1 MAEIDGGALAFK
13 SVLDNEQMNSAVEET
28 LRRVQGLSEATV
40 GGGRQMDKA
49 FQQTADG
56 IRAALSQIGAACE
69 MHETEL
75 AKLEALYEKLGNE
88 AGVALMAG
96 RDEEYRAIENTR
108 AGIRGEIAVRKQAL
122 DEARNLSNELERE
135 AAKREESTR
144 QVEKSAEA
152 HQSLRTRI
160 RELREEMALYREAH
174 GDQTQ
179 EYRNMS
185 AELGRLQDIQGDIAA
200 QGRVFAN
207 DEAKF
212 QGIIQGLSGLSG
224 AFSAATGAVSL
235 FAGENEN
242 LQKVM
247 TKVQS
252 VMAIAMGLQSLA
264 QTLNKDS
271 AFQLVTLNGL
281 KEWWAGIVAKATAA
295 ETAETAAIVANT
307 AAQQAQSVATAQNTA
322 VQGANTVATGGQ
334 AVAATAGAV
343 ANFTLAGAF
352 RAVGA
357 AIMSIPGLG
366 WLIAAVAALG
376 VGISYFSNKA
386 KEAKEAQSKLVEQH
400 YKTIG
405 SINELSEKWKRLGSD
420 LEGKKKLIKENQK
433 AFEDYGVVVRDVADA
448 ENLLVRNKT
457 EFVNAQIA
465 KAQSLALLQ
474 SDQYQDAMKK
484 SLKAQLAL
492 QDATKEW
499 NETVGK
505 RTGRKAST
513 MEDFK
518 YNAKDGKINRYTAP
532 NASLDMLKAM
542 KDAKEAEFEMQKIYG
557 ISEEFKKKH
566 DKAMD
571 SLNRAAIEKNKHT
584 VAGRKA
590 LLEQELEDLKTQRG
604 QLVATDTK
612 AIAEYDKR
620 IKAKQAQIDK
630 LEPKSSTFSTSST
643 SSKSDK
649 DPFVEQLEKRK
660 AEYER
665 YKKWVNSSNEDIQ
678 KAASTE
684 FATLLKG
691 GSSYKKF
698 LENLQSK
705 ISLEP
710 QNNQTVKQLSA
721 IRNELAEL
729 SKVTVLDAF
738 NESLQKEL
746 DGADSVLK
754 RLDII
759 AQKRNELANDG
770 SDIDEDKK
778 QTLDDA
784 EKNALQKQEE
794 ETQKLLDDYASYLD
808 KKVKLDLEYNN
819 DITLLEKARA
829 KSTDNQERKN
839 IDAAI
844 ARRKEKH
851 KEDSKGLGVE
861 EYGRL
866 LQDYQSFAQKEDAIA
881 TGYNVKRQ
889 KAAEALAVL
898 EIDLVNAKTEHEREE
913 FRKRI
918 AANKEMVQEMNRA
931 ETKERLNIKFD
942 QLKASPEYV
951 RAFEDLDFAS
961 SETLQKLIAKFEE
974 VKDSVGENLN
984 PEDVR
989 QYMETI
995 QTMVSELNSRDLF
1008 GALRRGYKDLK
1019 TAQKEITD
1027 SEQALQQIR
1036 AKGGAGTQAEEQAIA
1051 RLNKAKDRYNR
1062 KNKEVRQTEVEVQKQ
1077 VNNLCKSLVEIG
1089 GVIGGQAGEIVSII
1103 GDIGSFVMNT
1113 IDSVK
1118 AVAATGVQA
1127 ISSVEKASV
1136 ILAVISAAYQIASKI
1151 IGLFTEDDGTAAYES
1166 AEKVYRSYIDTLH
1179 EVIDAELELMNTMT
1193 GKDAQAKYEHA
1204 IQLINKTAEAARTL
1218 GKQYLDSGASR
1229 GFLGIGSSASKG
1241 VEQRD
1246 SISSEAW
1253 HEAREVA
1260 KAHNISWGTLAGGRM
1275 KGLFDLT
1282 SEQLKA
1288 LKQEAPL
1295 FFAQLHED
1303 TKKYIN
1309 DILAADST
1317 IKDTMAKFKES
1328 LVGVSFDTMRDDFR
1342 SSLEDMEL
1350 DAKKISQNI
1359 QEYMRK
1365 ALIND
1370 MFKKSYQGE
1379 LQKYYDAFA
1388 QAMRADSDGG
1398 AAITDEEKKALNK
1411 LRESVV
1417 TGAVAA
1423 AEAINKQFE
1432 GIGDDADK
1440 SLTGA
1445 VKGVTE
1451 ETASI
1456 VAGQLNA
1463 MRINQGEANN
1473 LLQQQLTTLS
1483 QIAANTIY
1491 NRHLEKLEGIWAIM
1505 SGSQNDPLRSK
1516 GLK

>member
-28 LRRVQGLSEATV
+28 LRRVQGLSDATV

-144 QVEKSAEA
+144 QVEESAEA
-152 HQSLRTRI
+152 HQSLRSRI

-174 GDQTQ
+174 GDQT
-179 EYRNMS
+179 EDYRRMS

-235 FAGENEN
+235 FAGENED

-252 VMAIAMGLQSLA
+252 VMAIVMGLQSVA

-281 KEWWAGIVAKATAA
+281 KGWWAGIVAKATAA
-295 ETAETAAIVANT
+295 ETAETAAIVAET
-307 AAQQAQSVATAQNTA
+307 AAQEAQSVATAQNTA
-322 VQGANTVATGGQ
+322 VQGANTVATEGQ
-334 AVAATAGAV
+334 AVAATTGSV

-366 WLIAAVAALG
+366 WLIAGVTALG

-386 KEAKEAQSKLVEQH
+386 KEAKKAQE
-400 YKTIG
+400 
-405 SINELSEKWKRLGSD
+405 ELSKAMIEGCYKPIGKIEELSAKYTMLGNNVKDKEKFIKDNKKNFEELGVSV
-420 LEGKKKLIKENQK
+420 EN
-433 AFEDYGVVVRDVADA
+433 VRDA
-448 ENLLVRNKT
+448 ENLLIRNKDA
-457 EFVNAQIA
+457 FINAQMA
-465 KAQSLALLQ
+465 KARAMAYMQTAAEQVKKQLELQ
-474 SDQYQDAMKK
+474 AEIDTMSDTSSVYVQTSSY
-484 SLKAQLAL
+484 
-492 QDATKEW
+492 
-499 NETVGK
+499 G
-505 RTGRKAST
+505 TGSYVQGRNT
-513 MEDFK
+513 
-518 YNAKDGKINRYTAP
+518 AKDK
-532 NASLDMLKAM
+532 K
-542 KDAKEAEFEMQKIYG
+542 KKELAEMQAETRKLY
-557 ISEEFKKKH
+557 ENAFKE
-566 DKAMD
+566 DQKAAD
-571 SLNRAAIEKNKHT
+571 EYKRA
-584 VAGRKA
+584 
-590 LLEQELEDLKTQRG
+590 
-604 QLVATDTK
+604 
-612 AIAEYDKR
+612 R
-620 IKAKQAQIDK
+620 IKQIDTENDTTHTNK
-630 LEPKSSTFSTSST
+630 LQTAKNGNGE
-643 SSKSDK
+643 
-649 DPFVEQLEKRK
+649 DPFIKMLEKRK

-665 YKKWVNSSNEDIQ
+665 YQKWQNSVNDEVKKASSE
-678 KAASTE
+678 E
-684 FATLLKG
+684 FAKLTEG
-691 GSSYKKF
+691 GKTYEEFLQRLHAKTSS
-698 LENLQSK
+698 LAQSDK
-705 ISLEP
+705 
-710 QNNQTVKQLSA
+710 TRAQLRA
-721 IRNELAEL
+721 IRNELVEVGKT
-729 SKVTVLDAF
+729 SVLEQF
-738 NESLQKEL
+738 NESLKIDF
-746 DGADSVLK
+746 DGAKNTLEQLRVIEEK
-754 RLDII
+754 R
-759 AQKRNELANDG
+759 KELANDG
-770 SDIDEDKK
+770 TSIDNEKK
-778 QTLDDA
+778 KILDDA
-784 EKNALQKQEE
+784 QKGVLQTQKE
-794 ETQKLLDDYASYLD
+794 ETATLLENYASYLD
-808 KKVKLDLEYNN
+808 KKTKLDLEYNN

-829 KSTDNQERKN
+829 KSTDDQERKN

-851 KEDSKGLGVE
+851 KEDSKSLGVE

-881 TGYNVKRQ
+881 TDYNVKRQ

-898 EIDLVNAKTEHEREE
+898 EIDFANAKTEHEKEE
-913 FRKRI
+913 IRKRI

-1036 AKGGAGTQAEEQAIA
+1036 AKGGAGTKAEEQAIA
-1051 RLNKAKDRYNR
+1051 RLNKAKDRYNK
-1062 KNKEVRQTEVEVQKQ
+1062 KNKEVRQTEIEVQKQ

-1103 GDIGSFVMNT
+1103 GDIGSFVVNT
-1113 IDSVK
+1113 IGSVK
-1118 AVAATGVQA
+1118 AVAATGAQA

-1151 IGLFTEDDGTAAYES
+1151 IGMFTEDDGTAAYES

-1193 GKDAQAKYEHA
+1193 GRDAQAKYEHA
-1204 IQLINKTAEAARTL
+1204 IQLINKTAEAARNL
-1218 GKQYLDSGASR
+1218 GRQYLDSGASR

-1246 SISSEAW
+1246 NISSEAW

-1260 KAHNISWGTLAGGRM
+1260 KAHNINWETIAGGRM

-1317 IKDTMAKFKES
+1317 IKDTMAKFNES

-1350 DAKKISQNI
+1350 DAKKYLKTS
-1359 QEYMRK
+1359 
-1365 ALIND
+1365 
-1370 MFKKSYQGE
+1370 KSICE
-1379 LQKYYDAFA
+1379 RL
-1388 QAMRADSDGG
+1388 
-1398 AAITDEEKKALNK
+1398 
-1411 LRESVV
+1411 
-1417 TGAVAA
+1417 
-1423 AEAINKQFE
+1423 
-1432 GIGDDADK
+1432 
-1440 SLTGA
+1440 SLTTCSKNRI
-1445 VKGVTE
+1445 KGSCKST
-1451 ETASI
+1451 T
-1456 VAGQLNA
+1456 
-1463 MRINQGEANN
+1463 MR
-1473 LLQQQLTTLS
+1473 
-1483 QIAANTIY
+1483 
-1491 NRHLEKLEGIWAIM
+1491 
-1505 SGSQNDPLRSK
+1505 LRK
-1516 GLK
+1516 QCARIQMVELRLRTRRRKP

>member
-1 MAEIDGGALAFK
+1 MANIDGGALSFK
-13 SVLDNEQMNSAVEET
+13 SVMENDQMNSAVEET
-28 LRRVQGLSEATV
+28 LRRVQGLSDATV
-40 GGGRQMDKA
+40 GGGKQMDKA
-49 FQQTADG
+49 FRQTADG

-69 MHETEL
+69 MHEAEL
-75 AKLEALYEKLGNE
+75 AKLEAQYEKLGNE
-88 AGVALMAG
+88 AGVALMSG

-108 AGIRGEIAVRKQAL
+108 AGIRGEIVVRKQAL

-135 AAKREESTR
+135 AAKREASTR
-144 QVEKSAEA
+144 QVEESAEA
-152 HQSLRTRI
+152 HQSLRARI

-174 GDQTQ
+174 GDQT
-179 EYRNMS
+179 EDYRRMS

-212 QGIIQGLSGLSG
+212 QGVIQGLSGLSG

-252 VMAIAMGLQSLA
+252 VMAIAMGLQSVA

-271 AFQLVTLNGL
+271 AFHLVTLNGL
-281 KEWWAGIVAKATAA
+281 KEWWAGIVEKATAA

-307 AAQQAQSVATAQNTA
+307 AAQQAQSAATAQNTA

-334 AVAATAGAV
+334 AVAATAGSV
-343 ANFTLAGAF
+343 ANLTLAGAF
-352 RAVGA
+352 RAVGL
-357 AIMSIPGLG
+357 AIKSIPGLG
-366 WLIAAVAALG
+366 WLIAGVTALG

-386 KEAKEAQSKLVEQH
+386 KEAKKAQE
-400 YKTIG
+400 
-405 SINELSEKWKRLGSD
+405 ELSKAMIEGCYKPIGKIEELSTKYTMLGNNIKDKEKFIKDNKKSFEELGVSV
-420 LEGKKKLIKENQK
+420 KN
-433 AFEDYGVVVRDVADA
+433 VHDA
-448 ENLLVRNKT
+448 ENLLVRNKDA
-457 EFVNAQIA
+457 FVNAQMA
-465 KAQSLALLQ
+465 KARAMAYMQTAAEQVKKQLELQ
-474 SDQYQDAMKK
+474 AEIDAM
-484 SLKAQLAL
+484 SDTSSVYVQ
-492 QDATKEW
+492 TSSY
-499 NETVGK
+499 G
-505 RTGRKAST
+505 TGSYVQGRNT
-513 MEDFK
+513 
-518 YNAKDGKINRYTAP
+518 AKD
-532 NASLDMLKAM
+532 
-542 KDAKEAEFEMQKIYG
+542 
-557 ISEEFKKKH
+557 KKKKELAERQAETRKLYENAFKEEQ
-566 DKAMD
+566 KAAD
-571 SLNRAAIEKNKHT
+571 EYKRARIKQIDTEN
-584 VAGRKA
+584 
-590 LLEQELEDLKTQRG
+590 
-604 QLVATDTK
+604 VATP
-612 AIAEYDKR
+612 AENLQT
-620 IKAKQAQIDK
+620 AKNRGKDSF
-630 LEPKSSTFSTSST
+630 LEM
-643 SSKSDK
+643 
-649 DPFVEQLEKRK
+649 LEKRK
-660 AEYER
+660 SEYDR
-665 YKKWVNSSNEDIQ
+665 YQKWQNSVNDEVKKASSKEFE
-678 KAASTE
+678 KLTE
-684 FATLLKG
+684 G
-691 GSSYKKF
+691 GKTYEEF
-698 LENLQSK
+698 LEKLHTK
-705 ISLEP
+705 ISTLA
-710 QNNQTVKQLSA
+710 QNDKTRAQLRA
-721 IRNELAEL
+721 IRNELVEVGKT
-729 SKVTVLDAF
+729 SVLEQF
-738 NESLQKEL
+738 NESLKLEF
-746 DGADSVLK
+746 DGAKNTLEQLRVIEEK
-754 RLDII
+754 R
-759 AQKRNELANDG
+759 KELANDG
-770 SDIDEDKK
+770 TSIDNEKK
-778 QTLDDA
+778 KILDDA
-784 EKNALQKQEE
+784 QKGVLQTQKE
-794 ETQKLLDDYASYLD
+794 ETATLLENYASYLD
-808 KKVKLDLEYNN
+808 KKFKLDLEYNN

-829 KSTDNQERKN
+829 KSTDDQERKN
-839 IDAAI
+839 IDAVI

-851 KEDSKGLGVE
+851 KEDSKSLGVE

-898 EIDLVNAKTEHEREE
+898 EIGLANAKTEHEKEE
-913 FRKRI
+913 LQKRI

-942 QLKASPEYV
+942 QLKASPEYI
-951 RAFEDLDFAS
+951 RAFEDLDYAS

-1019 TAQKEITD
+1019 TEQKEVAE

-1051 RLNKAKDRYNR
+1051 RLNKAKDRYNK
-1062 KNKEVRQTEVEVQKQ
+1062 KNKEVRQTEIEVQKQ

-1103 GDIGSFVMNT
+1103 GDIGSFVVNT
-1113 IDSVK
+1113 IGSVK
-1118 AVAATGVQA
+1118 AVAATGEQA

-1151 IGLFTEDDGTAAYES
+1151 VGMFAEDDGTAAYES

-1204 IQLINKTAEAARTL
+1204 IQLINKTAEAARNL
-1218 GKQYLDSGASR
+1218 GRQYLDSGASR

-1241 VEQRD
+1241 VEQSR

-1260 KAHNISWGTLAGGRM
+1260 RAHNISWEKLAGGRM

-1295 FFAQLHED
+1295 FFSQLHED

-1317 IKDTMAKFKES
+1317 IKDTMAKFNES

-1432 GIGDDADK
+1432 GIGDNADK

-1483 QIAANTIY
+1483 QIAANTFY
-1491 NRHLEKLEGIWAIM
+1491 NRHLEKLEGIWSIM

>member
-13 SVLDNEQMNSAVEET
+13 SVLNNEQMNSAVEET
-28 LRRVQGLSEATV
+28 LRRVQGLSDATV
-40 GGGRQMDKA
+40 EGGKHMDKA
-49 FQQTADG
+49 FRQTADS
-56 IRAALSQIGAACE
+56 IRTALSQIGAACE
-69 MHETEL
+69 IHETEL
-75 AKLEALYEKLGNE
+75 AKLEAQYEKLGNE

-108 AGIRGEIAVRKQAL
+108 TGIKGEIAVRKQAL

-135 AAKREESTR
+135 AAKREASTR
-144 QVEKSAEA
+144 QVEESAEA
-152 HQSLRTRI
+152 HQSLRARI
-160 RELREEMALYREAH
+160 RGLREEMALYREAH
-174 GDQTQ
+174 GDQT
-179 EYRNMS
+179 EDYRRMS

-212 QGIIQGLSGLSG
+212 QGVIQGLSGLSG

-252 VMAIAMGLQSLA
+252 VMAIAMGLQSVA

-271 AFQLVTLNGL
+271 AFHLVTLNGL
-281 KEWWAGIVAKATAA
+281 KEWWAGIVAKATVA

-307 AAQQAQSVATAQNTA
+307 AAQQAQSAATAQNTA

-334 AVAATAGAV
+334 AVAATAGSV

-352 RAVGA
+352 RAVGL
-357 AIMSIPGLG
+357 AIKSIPGLG
-366 WLIAAVAALG
+366 WLIAGVTAVGAA
-376 VGISYFSNKA
+376 VSYFSNKA
-386 KEAKEAQSKLVEQH
+386 KEAKKAQE
-400 YKTIG
+400 
-405 SINELSEKWKRLGSD
+405 ELSKAMIEGCYKPIGKIEELSTKYTMLGNNIKDKEKFIKDNKKSFEELGVSV
-420 LEGKKKLIKENQK
+420 KN
-433 AFEDYGVVVRDVADA
+433 VHDA
-448 ENLLVRNKT
+448 ENLLVRNKDA
-457 EFVNAQIA
+457 FVNAQMA
-465 KAQSLALLQ
+465 KARAMAYMQTAAEQVKKQLELQ
-474 SDQYQDAMKK
+474 AEIDAM
-484 SLKAQLAL
+484 SDTSSVYVQ
-492 QDATKEW
+492 TSSY
-499 NETVGK
+499 G
-505 RTGRKAST
+505 TGSYVQGRNT
-513 MEDFK
+513 
-518 YNAKDGKINRYTAP
+518 AKD
-532 NASLDMLKAM
+532 
-542 KDAKEAEFEMQKIYG
+542 
-557 ISEEFKKKH
+557 KKKKELAERQAETRKLYENAFKEEQ
-566 DKAMD
+566 KAAD
-571 SLNRAAIEKNKHT
+571 EYKRA
-584 VAGRKA
+584 G
-590 LLEQELEDLKTQRG
+590 
-604 QLVATDTK
+604 
-612 AIAEYDKR
+612 
-620 IKAKQAQIDK
+620 IKQIDE
-630 LEPKSSTFSTSST
+630 EP
-643 SSKSDK
+643 SKKRKTAKKEK
-649 DPFVEQLEKRK
+649 DPFIEMLEKRK
-660 AEYER
+660 SEYDR
-665 YKKWVNSSNEDIQ
+665 YQKWQNSVNDEVKKASSKEFE
-678 KAASTE
+678 KLTE
-684 FATLLKG
+684 G
-691 GSSYKKF
+691 GKTYEEF
-698 LENLQSK
+698 LEKLHTK
-705 ISLEP
+705 ISSLA
-710 QNNQTVKQLSA
+710 QSDKTSAQLRA
-721 IRNELAEL
+721 IRNELAEVGKT
-729 SKVTVLDAF
+729 SVLEQF
-738 NESLQKEL
+738 NESLKIEF
-746 DGADSVLK
+746 DGAKNTLEQSRVIEEK
-754 RLDII
+754 R
-759 AQKRNELANDG
+759 KELANDG
-770 SDIDEDKK
+770 TSIDNEKK
-778 QTLDDA
+778 KILDDA
-784 EKNALQKQEE
+784 QKGVLQ
-794 ETQKLLDDYASYLD
+794 TQKEDTEALLENYASYQD
-808 KKVKLDLEYNN
+808 KKIKLDLEYNN
-819 DITLLEKARA
+819 DIILLEKARA
-829 KSTDNQERKN
+829 KSVDEQERKN

-851 KEDSKGLGVE
+851 KEDSKSLGVE
-861 EYGRL
+861 EYGHL

-881 TGYNVKRQ
+881 TDYNVKRQ
-889 KAAEALAVL
+889 KAAEALTVL
-898 EIDLVNAKTEHEREE
+898 EIDLANAKTEHEREE
-913 FRKRI
+913 IRKRI

-942 QLKASPEYV
+942 QLKASPEYI

-961 SETLQKLIAKFEE
+961 SETLQKLITKFEE
-974 VKDSVGENLN
+974 VKESAGENLN

-1008 GALRRGYKDLK
+1008 GALKRGYKDLSI
-1019 TAQKEITD
+1019 AQDDIVE
-1027 SEQALQQIR
+1027 SEQALQWIR
-1036 AKGGAGTQAEEQAIA
+1036 AKGGAGTKAEEEAIA

-1062 KNKEVRQTEVEVQKQ
+1062 KNKEVRQTEIEVQKQ

-1103 GDIGSFVMNT
+1103 GDIGSFVMKT
-1113 IDSVK
+1113 IDGVK
-1118 AVAATGVQA
+1118 SVAATGAQA

-1151 IGLFTEDDGTAAYES
+1151 IGMFTEDDGTAAYES
-1166 AEKVYRSYIDTLH
+1166 AEKVYRSYVDTLH
-1179 EVIDAELELMNTMT
+1179 EVIDAELKLMNTMT

-1204 IQLINKTAEAARTL
+1204 IQLINKTAEAARNL
-1218 GKQYLDSGASR
+1218 GKQYLNSGASR

-1241 VEQRD
+1241 VEQRKG
-1246 SISSEAW
+1246 ISSDAWSEAQ
-1253 HEAREVA
+1253 AVA
-1260 KAHNISWGTLAGGRM
+1260 KAHNISWDKLSGGRM
-1275 KGLFDLT
+1275 QGLFDLT
-1282 SEQLKA
+1282 SEQLKT

-1317 IKDTMAKFKES
+1317 IKDTKAKFNES

-1445 VKGVTE
+1445 EKGVTE

-1483 QIAANTIY
+1483 QIAANTVY

-1505 SGSQNDPLRSK
+1505 SSSQNDPLRSK

>member
-13 SVLDNEQMNSAVEET
+13 SVLNNEQMNSAVEET
-28 LRRVQGLSEATV
+28 LRRVQGLSDATV
-40 GGGRQMDKA
+40 EGGKHMDKA

-56 IRAALSQIGAACE
+56 IRAALRQIGAACE
-69 MHETEL
+69 IHETEL
-75 AKLEALYEKLGNE
+75 AKLEEQYEKLGNE

-108 AGIRGEIAVRKQAL
+108 AGIKGEIAVRKQAL

-135 AAKREESTR
+135 AAKREASTR
-144 QVEKSAEA
+144 QVEESAEA
-152 HQSLRTRI
+152 HQSLRARI
-160 RELREEMALYREAH
+160 RGLREEMALYREAH
-174 GDQTQ
+174 GDQT
-179 EYRNMS
+179 EDYRRMS

-212 QGIIQGLSGLSG
+212 QGVIQGLSGLSG

-252 VMAIAMGLQSLA
+252 VMAIAMGLQSVA

-271 AFQLVTLNGL
+271 AFHLVTLNGL

-307 AAQQAQSVATAQNTA
+307 AAQQAQSAATAQNTA

-334 AVAATAGAV
+334 AVAATAGSV

-352 RAVGA
+352 RAVGL
-357 AIMSIPGLG
+357 AIKSIPGLG
-366 WLIAAVAALG
+366 WLIAGVTALG
-376 VGISYFSNKA
+376 AGISYFSNKA
-386 KEAKEAQSKLVEQH
+386 KEAKKAQE
-400 YKTIG
+400 
-405 SINELSEKWKRLGSD
+405 ELSKAMIEGCYKPIGKIEELSAKYTMLGNNIKDKEKFIKDNKKSFEELGVSV
-420 LEGKKKLIKENQK
+420 KN
-433 AFEDYGVVVRDVADA
+433 VHDA
-448 ENLLVRNKT
+448 ENLLVRNKDA
-457 EFVNAQIA
+457 FVNAQMA
-465 KAQSLALLQ
+465 KARAMAYMQTAAEQVKKQLELQ
-474 SDQYQDAMKK
+474 AEIDAM
-484 SLKAQLAL
+484 SDTSSVYVQ
-492 QDATKEW
+492 TSSY
-499 NETVGK
+499 G
-505 RTGRKAST
+505 TGSYVQGRNT
-513 MEDFK
+513 
-518 YNAKDGKINRYTAP
+518 AKD
-532 NASLDMLKAM
+532 
-542 KDAKEAEFEMQKIYG
+542 
-557 ISEEFKKKH
+557 KKKKELAERQAETRKLYENAFKEEQ
-566 DKAMD
+566 KAAD
-571 SLNRAAIEKNKHT
+571 EYKRARIKQIDTEN
-584 VAGRKA
+584 
-590 LLEQELEDLKTQRG
+590 
-604 QLVATDTK
+604 VATP
-612 AIAEYDKR
+612 
-620 IKAKQAQIDK
+620 AQK
-630 LEPKSSTFSTSST
+630 LQNGKGE
-643 SSKSDK
+643 
-649 DPFVEQLEKRK
+649 DPFIKMLEKRK
-660 AEYER
+660 SEYER
-665 YKKWVNSSNEDIQ
+665 YQKWQNSVNDEVRKASSEEFE
-678 KAASTE
+678 KLTE
-684 FATLLKG
+684 G
-691 GSSYKKF
+691 GKTYEEF
-698 LENLQSK
+698 LEKLHTK
-705 ISLEP
+705 ISALA
-710 QNNQTVKQLSA
+710 QNDKTSAQLRA
-721 IRNELAEL
+721 IRNELVEVGKT
-729 SKVTVLDAF
+729 SVLEQF
-738 NESLQKEL
+738 NESLKIEF
-746 DGADSVLK
+746 DGAKNTLEQLRIIEEK
-754 RLDII
+754 R
-759 AQKRNELANDG
+759 KELANDG
-770 SDIDEDKK
+770 TSIDNEKK
-778 QTLDDA
+778 KILDDA
-784 EKNALQKQEE
+784 QKGVLQTQKE
-794 ETQKLLDDYASYLD
+794 ETATLLENYASYLD
-808 KKVKLDLEYNN
+808 KKIKLDLEYNN

-829 KSTDNQERKN
+829 KSTDDQERKN
-839 IDAAI
+839 IDAVI

-851 KEDSKGLGVE
+851 KEDSKSLGVE

-881 TGYNVKRQ
+881 TDYNVKRQ

-898 EIDLVNAKTEHEREE
+898 EIGLANAKTEHEKEE
-913 FRKRI
+913 LQKRI

-1051 RLNKAKDRYNR
+1051 RLNKAKDRYNK
-1062 KNKEVRQTEVEVQKQ
+1062 KNKEVRQTEIEVQKQ

-1103 GDIGSFVMNT
+1103 GDIGSFVVNT
-1113 IDSVK
+1113 IGSVK
-1118 AVAATGVQA
+1118 AVAATGAQA

-1204 IQLINKTAEAARTL
+1204 IQLINKTAEAARNL
-1218 GKQYLDSGASR
+1218 GRQYLDSGASR

-1260 KAHNISWGTLAGGRM
+1260 KAHNISWETLAGGRM

-1309 DILAADST
+1309 DILTADST
-1317 IKDTMAKFKES
+1317 IKDTMARFNES

>member
-28 LRRVQGLSEATV
+28 LRRVQGLSDATV
-40 GGGRQMDKA
+40 GGGKQMDKA
-49 FQQTADG
+49 FRQTADG

-69 MHETEL
+69 IHETEL
-75 AKLEALYEKLGNE
+75 AKLEAQYEKLGNE

-96 RDEEYRAIENTR
+96 RDEEYRTIENTR
-108 AGIRGEIAVRKQAL
+108 AGIKGEIAVRKQAL

-135 AAKREESTR
+135 AAKREASTR
-144 QVEKSAEA
+144 QVEESAEA
-152 HQSLRTRI
+152 HQSLRARI
-160 RELREEMALYREAH
+160 RGLREEMALYREAH
-174 GDQTQ
+174 GDQT
-179 EYRNMS
+179 EDYRRMS

-212 QGIIQGLSGLSG
+212 QGVIQGLSGLSG

-252 VMAIAMGLQSLA
+252 VMAIAMGLQSVA

-271 AFQLVTLNGL
+271 AFHLVTLNGL

-307 AAQQAQSVATAQNTA
+307 AAQQAQSAATAQNTA

-334 AVAATAGAV
+334 AVAATAGSV

-352 RAVGA
+352 RAVGL
-357 AIMSIPGLG
+357 AIKSIPGLG
-366 WLIAAVAALG
+366 WLIAGVTTVGAAV
-376 VGISYFSNKA
+376 SYFSNKA
-386 KEAKEAQSKLVEQH
+386 KEAKKAQE
-400 YKTIG
+400 
-405 SINELSEKWKRLGSD
+405 ELSKAMIEGCYKPIGKIEELSTKYTMLGNNIKDKEKFIKDNKKSFEELGVSV
-420 LEGKKKLIKENQK
+420 KN
-433 AFEDYGVVVRDVADA
+433 VHDA
-448 ENLLVRNKT
+448 ENLLVRNKDA
-457 EFVNAQIA
+457 FVNAQMA
-465 KAQSLALLQ
+465 KARAMAYMQTAAEQVKKQLELQ
-474 SDQYQDAMKK
+474 AEIDAM
-484 SLKAQLAL
+484 SDTSSVYVQ
-492 QDATKEW
+492 TSSY
-499 NETVGK
+499 G
-505 RTGRKAST
+505 TGSYVQGRNT
-513 MEDFK
+513 
-518 YNAKDGKINRYTAP
+518 AKD
-532 NASLDMLKAM
+532 
-542 KDAKEAEFEMQKIYG
+542 
-557 ISEEFKKKH
+557 KKKKELAERQAETRKLYENAFKEEQ
-566 DKAMD
+566 KAAD
-571 SLNRAAIEKNKHT
+571 EYKRA
-584 VAGRKA
+584 G
-590 LLEQELEDLKTQRG
+590 
-604 QLVATDTK
+604 
-612 AIAEYDKR
+612 
-620 IKAKQAQIDK
+620 IKQIDE
-630 LEPKSSTFSTSST
+630 EP
-643 SSKSDK
+643 SKKRKTAKKEK
-649 DPFVEQLEKRK
+649 DPFIEMLEKRK
-660 AEYER
+660 SEYDR
-665 YKKWVNSSNEDIQ
+665 YQKWQNSVNDEVKKASSKEFE
-678 KAASTE
+678 KLTE
-684 FATLLKG
+684 G
-691 GSSYKKF
+691 GKTYEEF
-698 LENLQSK
+698 LEKLHTK
-705 ISLEP
+705 ISSLA
-710 QNNQTVKQLSA
+710 QSDKTSAQLRA
-721 IRNELAEL
+721 IRNELAEVGKT
-729 SKVTVLDAF
+729 SVLEQF
-738 NESLQKEL
+738 NESLKIEF
-746 DGADSVLK
+746 DGAKNTLEQLRVIEEK
-754 RLDII
+754 R
-759 AQKRNELANDG
+759 KELANDG
-770 SDIDEDKK
+770 TSIDNEKK
-778 QTLDDA
+778 KILDDA
-784 EKNALQKQEE
+784 QKGVLQTQKE
-794 ETQKLLDDYASYLD
+794 ETEALLENYASYQD
-808 KKVKLDLEYNN
+808 KKIKLDLEYNN
-819 DITLLEKARA
+819 DIILLEKARA
-829 KSTDNQERKN
+829 KSVDEQERKN

-851 KEDSKGLGVE
+851 KEDSKSLGVE
-861 EYGRL
+861 EYGHL

-881 TGYNVKRQ
+881 TDYNVKRQ
-889 KAAEALAVL
+889 KAAEALTVL
-898 EIDLVNAKTEHEREE
+898 EIDLANAKTEHEREE
-913 FRKRI
+913 IRKRI

-942 QLKASPEYV
+942 QLKASPEYI

-961 SETLQKLIAKFEE
+961 SETLQKLITKFEE
-974 VKDSVGENLN
+974 VKESAGENLN

-1008 GALRRGYKDLK
+1008 GALKRGYKDLSI
-1019 TAQKEITD
+1019 AQDDIVE
-1027 SEQALQQIR
+1027 SEQALQWIR
-1036 AKGGAGTQAEEQAIA
+1036 AKGGAGTKAEEEAIA

-1062 KNKEVRQTEVEVQKQ
+1062 KNKEVRQTEIEVQKQ

-1103 GDIGSFVMNT
+1103 GDIGSFVMKT
-1113 IDSVK
+1113 IDGVK
-1118 AVAATGVQA
+1118 SVAATGAQA

-1151 IGLFTEDDGTAAYES
+1151 IGMFTEDDGTAAYES
-1166 AEKVYRSYIDTLH
+1166 AEKVYRSYVDTLH
-1179 EVIDAELELMNTMT
+1179 EVIDAELKLMNTMT

-1204 IQLINKTAEAARTL
+1204 IQLINKTAEAARNL
-1218 GKQYLDSGASR
+1218 GKQYLNSGASR

-1241 VEQRD
+1241 VEQRKG
-1246 SISSEAW
+1246 ISSDAWSEAQ
-1253 HEAREVA
+1253 AVA
-1260 KAHNISWGTLAGGRM
+1260 KAHNISWDKLSGGRM
-1275 KGLFDLT
+1275 QGLFDLT
-1282 SEQLKA
+1282 SEQLKT

-1317 IKDTMAKFKES
+1317 IKDTKAKFNES

-1483 QIAANTIY
+1483 QIAANTVY

-1505 SGSQNDPLRSK
+1505 SSSQNDPLRSK

>member
-28 LRRVQGLSEATV
+28 LRRVQGLSDATV
-40 GGGRQMDKA
+40 GGGKQMDKA
-49 FQQTADG
+49 FRQTADG

-69 MHETEL
+69 IHETEL
-75 AKLEALYEKLGNE
+75 AKLEAQYEKLGNE

-96 RDEEYRAIENTR
+96 RDEEYRTIENTR
-108 AGIRGEIAVRKQAL
+108 AGIKGEIAVRKQAL

-135 AAKREESTR
+135 AAKREASTR
-144 QVEKSAEA
+144 QVEESAEA
-152 HQSLRTRI
+152 HQSLRARI
-160 RELREEMALYREAH
+160 RGLREEMALYREAH
-174 GDQTQ
+174 GDQT
-179 EYRNMS
+179 EDYRRMS

-212 QGIIQGLSGLSG
+212 QGVIQGLSGLSG

-252 VMAIAMGLQSLA
+252 VMAIAMGLQSVA

-271 AFQLVTLNGL
+271 AFHLVTLNGL

-307 AAQQAQSVATAQNTA
+307 AAQQAQSAATAQNTA

-334 AVAATAGAV
+334 AVAATAGSV

-352 RAVGA
+352 RAVGL
-357 AIMSIPGLG
+357 AIKSIPGLG
-366 WLIAAVAALG
+366 WLIAGVTAVGAA
-376 VGISYFSNKA
+376 VSYFSNKA
-386 KEAKEAQSKLVEQH
+386 KEAKKAQE
-400 YKTIG
+400 
-405 SINELSEKWKRLGSD
+405 ELSKAMIEGCYKPIGKIEELSTKYTMLGNNIKDKEKFIKDNKKSFEELGVSV
-420 LEGKKKLIKENQK
+420 KN
-433 AFEDYGVVVRDVADA
+433 VHDA
-448 ENLLVRNKT
+448 ENLLVRNKDA
-457 EFVNAQIA
+457 FVNAQMA
-465 KAQSLALLQ
+465 KARAMAYMQTAAEQVKKQLELQ
-474 SDQYQDAMKK
+474 AEIDAM
-484 SLKAQLAL
+484 SDTSSVYVQ
-492 QDATKEW
+492 TSSY
-499 NETVGK
+499 G
-505 RTGRKAST
+505 TGSYVQGRNT
-513 MEDFK
+513 
-518 YNAKDGKINRYTAP
+518 AKD
-532 NASLDMLKAM
+532 
-542 KDAKEAEFEMQKIYG
+542 
-557 ISEEFKKKH
+557 KKKKELAERQAETRKLYENAFKEEQ
-566 DKAMD
+566 KAAD
-571 SLNRAAIEKNKHT
+571 EYKRA
-584 VAGRKA
+584 G
-590 LLEQELEDLKTQRG
+590 
-604 QLVATDTK
+604 
-612 AIAEYDKR
+612 
-620 IKAKQAQIDK
+620 IKQIDE
-630 LEPKSSTFSTSST
+630 EP
-643 SSKSDK
+643 SKK
-649 DPFVEQLEKRK
+649 RKTAKKEKAPFIEMLEKRK
-660 AEYER
+660 SEYDR
-665 YKKWVNSSNEDIQ
+665 YQKWQNSVNDEVKKASSKEFE
-678 KAASTE
+678 KLTE
-684 FATLLKG
+684 G
-691 GSSYKKF
+691 GKTYEEF
-698 LENLQSK
+698 LEKLHTK
-705 ISLEP
+705 ISSLA
-710 QNNQTVKQLSA
+710 QSDKTSAQLRA
-721 IRNELAEL
+721 IRNELAEVGKT
-729 SKVTVLDAF
+729 SVLEQF
-738 NESLQKEL
+738 NESLKIEF
-746 DGADSVLK
+746 DGAKNTLEQLRVIEEK
-754 RLDII
+754 R
-759 AQKRNELANDG
+759 KELANDG
-770 SDIDEDKK
+770 TSIDNEKK
-778 QTLDDA
+778 KILDDA
-784 EKNALQKQEE
+784 QKGVLQTQKE
-794 ETQKLLDDYASYLD
+794 ETEALLENYASYQD
-808 KKVKLDLEYNN
+808 KKIKLDLEYNN
-819 DITLLEKARA
+819 DIILLEKARA
-829 KSTDNQERKN
+829 KSVDEQERKN

-851 KEDSKGLGVE
+851 KEDSKSLGVE
-861 EYGRL
+861 EYGHL

-881 TGYNVKRQ
+881 TDYNVKRQ
-889 KAAEALAVL
+889 KAAEALTVL
-898 EIDLVNAKTEHEREE
+898 EIDLANAKTEHEREE
-913 FRKRI
+913 IRKRI

-942 QLKASPEYV
+942 QLKASPEYI

-961 SETLQKLIAKFEE
+961 SETLQKLITKFEE
-974 VKDSVGENLN
+974 VKESAGENLN

-1008 GALRRGYKDLK
+1008 GALKRGYKDLSI
-1019 TAQKEITD
+1019 AQDDIVE
-1027 SEQALQQIR
+1027 SEQALQWIR
-1036 AKGGAGTQAEEQAIA
+1036 AKGGAGTKAEEEAIA

-1062 KNKEVRQTEVEVQKQ
+1062 KNKEVRQTEIEVQKL

-1103 GDIGSFVMNT
+1103 GDIGSFVMKT
-1113 IDSVK
+1113 IDGVK
-1118 AVAATGVQA
+1118 SVAATGAQA

-1151 IGLFTEDDGTAAYES
+1151 IGMFTEDDGTAAYES
-1166 AEKVYRSYIDTLH
+1166 AEKVYRSYVDTLH
-1179 EVIDAELELMNTMT
+1179 EVIDAELKLMNTMT

-1204 IQLINKTAEAARTL
+1204 IQLINKTAEAARNL
-1218 GKQYLDSGASR
+1218 GKQYLNSGASR

-1241 VEQRD
+1241 VEQRKG
-1246 SISSEAW
+1246 ISSDAWSEAQ
-1253 HEAREVA
+1253 AVA
-1260 KAHNISWGTLAGGRM
+1260 KAHNISWDKLSGGRM
-1275 KGLFDLT
+1275 QGLFDLT
-1282 SEQLKA
+1282 SEQLKT

-1317 IKDTMAKFKES
+1317 IKDTKAKFNES

-1483 QIAANTIY
+1483 QIAANTVY

-1505 SGSQNDPLRSK
+1505 SSSQNDPLRSK

>member
-13 SVLDNEQMNSAVEET
+13 SVLNNEQMNSAVEET
-28 LRRVQGLSEATV
+28 LRRVQGLSDATV
-40 GGGRQMDKA
+40 EGGKHMDKA

-56 IRAALSQIGAACE
+56 IRAALRQIGAACE
-69 MHETEL
+69 IHETEL
-75 AKLEALYEKLGNE
+75 AKLEEQYEKLGNE

-108 AGIRGEIAVRKQAL
+108 AGIKGEIAVRKQAL

-135 AAKREESTR
+135 AAKREASTR
-144 QVEKSAEA
+144 QVEESAEA
-152 HQSLRTRI
+152 HQSLRARI
-160 RELREEMALYREAH
+160 RGLREEMALYREAH
-174 GDQTQ
+174 GDQT
-179 EYRNMS
+179 EDYRRMS

-212 QGIIQGLSGLSG
+212 QGVIQGLSGLSG

-252 VMAIAMGLQSLA
+252 VMAIAMGLQSVA

-271 AFQLVTLNGL
+271 AFHLVTLNGL

-307 AAQQAQSVATAQNTA
+307 AAQQAQSAATAQNTA

-334 AVAATAGAV
+334 AVAATAGSV

-352 RAVGA
+352 RAVGL
-357 AIMSIPGLG
+357 AIKSIPGLG
-366 WLIAAVAALG
+366 WLIAGVTALG
-376 VGISYFSNKA
+376 AGISYFSNKA
-386 KEAKEAQSKLVEQH
+386 KEAKKAQE
-400 YKTIG
+400 
-405 SINELSEKWKRLGSD
+405 ELSKAMIEGCYKPIGKIEELSAKYTMLGNNIKDKEKFIKDNKKSFEELGVSV
-420 LEGKKKLIKENQK
+420 KN
-433 AFEDYGVVVRDVADA
+433 VHDA
-448 ENLLVRNKT
+448 ENLLVRNKDA
-457 EFVNAQIA
+457 FVNAQMA
-465 KAQSLALLQ
+465 KARAMAYMQTAAEQVKKQLELQ
-474 SDQYQDAMKK
+474 AEIDAM
-484 SLKAQLAL
+484 SDTSSVYVQ
-492 QDATKEW
+492 TSSY
-499 NETVGK
+499 G
-505 RTGRKAST
+505 TGSYVQGRNT
-513 MEDFK
+513 
-518 YNAKDGKINRYTAP
+518 AKD
-532 NASLDMLKAM
+532 
-542 KDAKEAEFEMQKIYG
+542 
-557 ISEEFKKKH
+557 KKKKELAERQAETRKLYENAFKEEQ
-566 DKAMD
+566 KAAD
-571 SLNRAAIEKNKHT
+571 EYKRARIKQIDTEN
-584 VAGRKA
+584 
-590 LLEQELEDLKTQRG
+590 
-604 QLVATDTK
+604 VATP
-612 AIAEYDKR
+612 
-620 IKAKQAQIDK
+620 AQK
-630 LEPKSSTFSTSST
+630 LQNGKGE
-643 SSKSDK
+643 
-649 DPFVEQLEKRK
+649 DPFIKMLEKRK
-660 AEYER
+660 SEYER
-665 YKKWVNSSNEDIQ
+665 YQKWQNSVNDEVRKASSEEFE
-678 KAASTE
+678 KLTE
-684 FATLLKG
+684 G
-691 GSSYKKF
+691 GKTYEEF
-698 LENLQSK
+698 LEKLHTK
-705 ISLEP
+705 ISALA
-710 QNNQTVKQLSA
+710 QNDKTSAQLRA
-721 IRNELAEL
+721 IRNELVEVGKT
-729 SKVTVLDAF
+729 SVLEQF
-738 NESLQKEL
+738 NESLKIEF
-746 DGADSVLK
+746 DGAKNTLEQLRIIEEK
-754 RLDII
+754 R
-759 AQKRNELANDG
+759 KELANDG
-770 SDIDEDKK
+770 TSIDNEKK
-778 QTLDDA
+778 KILDDA
-784 EKNALQKQEE
+784 QKGVLQTQKE
-794 ETQKLLDDYASYLD
+794 ETATLLENYASYLD
-808 KKVKLDLEYNN
+808 KKIKLDLEYNN

-829 KSTDNQERKN
+829 KSTDDQERKN

-851 KEDSKGLGVE
+851 KEDSKSLGVE

-881 TGYNVKRQ
+881 TDYNVKRQ

-898 EIDLVNAKTEHEREE
+898 EIDLANAKTEHEKEE
-913 FRKRI
+913 IRKRI

-1051 RLNKAKDRYNR
+1051 RLNKAKDRYNK
-1062 KNKEVRQTEVEVQKQ
+1062 KNKEVRQTEIEVQKQ

-1089 GVIGGQAGEIVSII
+1089 GVIGGQAGEIVAII

-1118 AVAATGVQA
+1118 AVAATGAQA

-1204 IQLINKTAEAARTL
+1204 IQLINKTAEAARNL
-1218 GKQYLDSGASR
+1218 GRQYLDSGASR

-1260 KAHNISWGTLAGGRM
+1260 KAHNISWETLAGGRM

-1309 DILAADST
+1309 DILTADST
-1317 IKDTMAKFKES
+1317 IKDTMARFNES

>member
-28 LRRVQGLSEATV
+28 LRRVQGLSDATV
-40 GGGRQMDKA
+40 GGGKQMDRA

-56 IRAALSQIGAACE
+56 IRAALRQIGAACE

-75 AKLEALYEKLGNE
+75 AKLEAKYEKLGNE

-135 AAKREESTR
+135 ATKREASTR
-144 QVEKSAEA
+144 QVEESAEA
-152 HQSLRTRI
+152 HQSLRARI

-174 GDQTQ
+174 GDQT
-179 EYRNMS
+179 EDYRRMS

-212 QGIIQGLSGLSG
+212 QGVIQGLSGLSG

-252 VMAIAMGLQSLA
+252 VMAIAMGLQSVA

-271 AFQLVTLNGL
+271 AFHLVTLNGL
-281 KEWWAGIVAKATAA
+281 KEWWAGIVEKATAA

-307 AAQQAQSVATAQNTA
+307 AAQQAQSAATAQNTA
-322 VQGANTVATGGQ
+322 VKGANTVAMGGQ
-334 AVAATAGAV
+334 AVAATAGSV
-343 ANFTLAGAF
+343 ANLTLAGAF
-352 RAVGA
+352 RAVGL
-357 AIMSIPGLG
+357 AIKSIPGLG
-366 WLIAAVAALG
+366 WLIAAITALG
-376 VGISYFSNKA
+376 AGIAYFSNKA
-386 KEAKEAQSKLVEQH
+386 KEAKKAQE
-400 YKTIG
+400 
-405 SINELSEKWKRLGSD
+405 ELSKAMIEGCYKPIGKIEELSTKYTMLGNNIKDKEKFIKDNKKSFEELGVSV
-420 LEGKKKLIKENQK
+420 KN
-433 AFEDYGVVVRDVADA
+433 VHDA
-448 ENLLVRNKT
+448 ENLLVRNKDA
-457 EFVNAQIA
+457 FVNAQMA
-465 KAQSLALLQ
+465 KARAMAYMQTAAEQVKKQLELQ
-474 SDQYQDAMKK
+474 AEIDAM
-484 SLKAQLAL
+484 SDTSSVYVQ
-492 QDATKEW
+492 TSSY
-499 NETVGK
+499 G
-505 RTGRKAST
+505 TGSYVQGRNT
-513 MEDFK
+513 
-518 YNAKDGKINRYTAP
+518 AKD
-532 NASLDMLKAM
+532 
-542 KDAKEAEFEMQKIYG
+542 
-557 ISEEFKKKH
+557 KKK
-566 DKAMD
+566 K
-571 SLNRAAIEKNKHT
+571 
-584 VAGRKA
+584 
-590 LLEQELEDLKTQRG
+590 EL
-604 QLVATDTK
+604 
-612 AIAEYDKR
+612 
-620 IKAKQAQIDK
+620 AKQQAETRKLYENAFKEEQKAADEYKRAGIKQIDE
-630 LEPKSSTFSTSST
+630 EP
-643 SSKSDK
+643 SKKRKTAKKEK
-649 DPFVEQLEKRK
+649 DPFIEMLEKRK
-660 AEYER
+660 SEYDR
-665 YKKWVNSSNEDIQ
+665 YQKWQNSVNDEVKKASSKEFE
-678 KAASTE
+678 KLTE
-684 FATLLKG
+684 G
-691 GSSYKKF
+691 GKTYEEF
-698 LENLQSK
+698 LEKLHTK
-705 ISLEP
+705 ISSLA
-710 QNNQTVKQLSA
+710 QSDKTGAQLRA
-721 IRNELAEL
+721 IRNELVEVGKT
-729 SKVTVLDAF
+729 SVLEQF
-738 NESLQKEL
+738 NESLKIEF
-746 DGADSVLK
+746 DGAKNTLEQLRIIEEK
-754 RLDII
+754 R
-759 AQKRNELANDG
+759 KELANDG
-770 SDIDEDKK
+770 TSIDNEKK
-778 QTLDDA
+778 KILDDA
-784 EKNALQKQEE
+784 QKGVLQTQKE
-794 ETQKLLDDYASYLD
+794 ETEALLENYASYQD
-808 KKVKLDLEYNN
+808 KKIKLDLEYNN
-819 DITLLEKARA
+819 DIILLEKARA
-829 KSTDNQERKN
+829 KSVDEQERKN

-851 KEDSKGLGVE
+851 KEDSKSLGVE

-881 TGYNVKRQ
+881 TDYNVKRQ

-898 EIDLVNAKTEHEREE
+898 EIDLANAKTEHEREE
-913 FRKRI
+913 IRKRI

-1019 TAQKEITD
+1019 TAQEEVAA
-1027 SEQALQQIR
+1027 SEQALQWVR

-1051 RLNKAKDRYNR
+1051 RLNKAKDRYNK
-1062 KNKEVRQTEVEVQKQ
+1062 KNKEVRQTEIEVQKQ
-1077 VNNLCKSLVEIG
+1077 VNNLCKSLVEVG
-1089 GVIGGQAGEIVSII
+1089 SVIGGQAGEIVSII

-1118 AVAATGVQA
+1118 AVAATGEQA

-1151 IGLFTEDDGTAAYES
+1151 VGMFAEDDGTAAYES

-1204 IQLINKTAEAARTL
+1204 IQLINKTAEAARNL

-1229 GFLGIGSSASKG
+1229 GFFGIGSSASKG
-1241 VEQRD
+1241 VEQSR

-1260 KAHNISWGTLAGGRM
+1260 RAHNISWEKLAGGRM

-1317 IKDTMAKFKES
+1317 IKDTMAKFNES

-1432 GIGDDADK
+1432 GIGDNADK

-1505 SGSQNDPLRSK
+1505 SGNQNDPLRSK

>member
-28 LRRVQGLSEATV
+28 LRRVQGLSDATV
-40 GGGRQMDKA
+40 GGGKQMDRA

-56 IRAALSQIGAACE
+56 IRAALRQIGAACE

-75 AKLEALYEKLGNE
+75 AKLEAKYEKLGNE

-135 AAKREESTR
+135 ATKREASTR
-144 QVEKSAEA
+144 QVEESAEA
-152 HQSLRTRI
+152 HQSLRARI

-174 GDQTQ
+174 GDQT
-179 EYRNMS
+179 EDYRRMS

-212 QGIIQGLSGLSG
+212 QGVIQGLSGLSG

-252 VMAIAMGLQSLA
+252 VMAIAMGLQSVA

-271 AFQLVTLNGL
+271 AFHLVTLNGL
-281 KEWWAGIVAKATAA
+281 KEWWAGIVEKATAA

-307 AAQQAQSVATAQNTA
+307 AAQQAQSAATAQNTA
-322 VQGANTVATGGQ
+322 VKGANTVAMGGQ
-334 AVAATAGAV
+334 AVAATAGSV
-343 ANFTLAGAF
+343 ANLTLAGAF
-352 RAVGA
+352 RAVGL
-357 AIMSIPGLG
+357 AIKSIPGLG
-366 WLIAAVAALG
+366 WLIAAITALG
-376 VGISYFSNKA
+376 AGIAYFSNKA
-386 KEAKEAQSKLVEQH
+386 KEAKKAQE
-400 YKTIG
+400 
-405 SINELSEKWKRLGSD
+405 ELSKAMIEGCYKPIGKIEELSTKYTMLGNNIKDKEKFIKDNKKSFEELGVSV
-420 LEGKKKLIKENQK
+420 KN
-433 AFEDYGVVVRDVADA
+433 VHDA
-448 ENLLVRNKT
+448 ENLLVRNKDA
-457 EFVNAQIA
+457 FVNAQMA
-465 KAQSLALLQ
+465 KARAMAYMQTAAEQVKKQLELQ
-474 SDQYQDAMKK
+474 AEIDAM
-484 SLKAQLAL
+484 SDTSSVYVQ
-492 QDATKEW
+492 TSSY
-499 NETVGK
+499 G
-505 RTGRKAST
+505 TGSYVQGRNT
-513 MEDFK
+513 
-518 YNAKDGKINRYTAP
+518 AKD
-532 NASLDMLKAM
+532 
-542 KDAKEAEFEMQKIYG
+542 
-557 ISEEFKKKH
+557 KKK
-566 DKAMD
+566 K
-571 SLNRAAIEKNKHT
+571 
-584 VAGRKA
+584 
-590 LLEQELEDLKTQRG
+590 EL
-604 QLVATDTK
+604 
-612 AIAEYDKR
+612 
-620 IKAKQAQIDK
+620 AKQQAETRKLYENAFKEEQKAADEYKRAGIKQIDE
-630 LEPKSSTFSTSST
+630 EP
-643 SSKSDK
+643 SKKRKTAKKEK
-649 DPFVEQLEKRK
+649 DPFIEMLEKRK
-660 AEYER
+660 SEYDR
-665 YKKWVNSSNEDIQ
+665 YQKWQNSVNDEVKKASSKEFE
-678 KAASTE
+678 KLTE
-684 FATLLKG
+684 G
-691 GSSYKKF
+691 GKTYEEF
-698 LENLQSK
+698 LEKLHTK
-705 ISLEP
+705 ISSLA
-710 QNNQTVKQLSA
+710 QSDKTGAQLRA
-721 IRNELAEL
+721 IRNELVEVGKT
-729 SKVTVLDAF
+729 SVLEQF
-738 NESLQKEL
+738 NESLKIEF
-746 DGADSVLK
+746 DGAKNTLEQLRIIEEK
-754 RLDII
+754 R
-759 AQKRNELANDG
+759 KELANDG
-770 SDIDEDKK
+770 TSIDNEKK
-778 QTLDDA
+778 KILDDA
-784 EKNALQKQEE
+784 QKGVLQTQKE
-794 ETQKLLDDYASYLD
+794 ETEALLENYASYQD
-808 KKVKLDLEYNN
+808 KKIKLDLEYNN
-819 DITLLEKARA
+819 DIILLEKARA
-829 KSTDNQERKN
+829 KSVDEQERKN

-851 KEDSKGLGVE
+851 KEDSKSLGVE

-881 TGYNVKRQ
+881 TDYNVKRQ

-898 EIDLVNAKTEHEREE
+898 EIDLANAKTEHEREE
-913 FRKRI
+913 IRKRI

-1019 TAQKEITD
+1019 TAQEEVAA
-1027 SEQALQQIR
+1027 SEQALQWVR
-1036 AKGGAGTQAEEQAIA
+1036 AKGGAGTQAEEQALA
-1051 RLNKAKDRYNR
+1051 RLNKAKDRYNK
-1062 KNKEVRQTEVEVQKQ
+1062 KNKEVRQTEIEVQKQ
-1077 VNNLCKSLVEIG
+1077 VNNLCKSLVEVG
-1089 GVIGGQAGEIVSII
+1089 SVIGGQAGEIVSII

-1118 AVAATGVQA
+1118 AVAATGEQA

-1151 IGLFTEDDGTAAYES
+1151 VGMFAEDDGTAAYES

-1204 IQLINKTAEAARTL
+1204 IQLINKTAEAARNL

-1229 GFLGIGSSASKG
+1229 GFFGIGSSASKG
-1241 VEQRD
+1241 VEQSR

-1260 KAHNISWGTLAGGRM
+1260 RAHNISWEKLAGGRM

-1317 IKDTMAKFKES
+1317 IKDTMAKFNES

-1432 GIGDDADK
+1432 GIGDNADK

-1505 SGSQNDPLRSK
+1505 SGNQNAPLRSK

>member
-28 LRRVQGLSEATV
+28 LRRVQGLSDATV
-40 GGGRQMDKA
+40 GGGKQMDKA

-108 AGIRGEIAVRKQAL
+108 AGIKGEIAVRKQAL

-135 AAKREESTR
+135 AAKREASTR
-144 QVEKSAEA
+144 QVEESAEA
-152 HQSLRTRI
+152 HQSLRSRI

-174 GDQTQ
+174 GDQT
-179 EYRNMS
+179 EDYRRMS

-252 VMAIAMGLQSLA
+252 VMAIAMGLQSVA
-264 QTLNKDS
+264 QALNKDS

-295 ETAETAAIVANT
+295 ETAETAATVANT
-307 AAQQAQSVATAQNTA
+307 AAQQAQSVATAQNTV

-334 AVAATAGAV
+334 AVAATAGSV

-352 RAVGA
+352 RAVGL
-357 AIMSIPGLG
+357 AIKSIPGLG
-366 WLIAAVAALG
+366 WLIAGITTLG
-376 VGISYFSNKA
+376 AGISYFSNKA
-386 KEAKEAQSKLVEQH
+386 KEAKKAQE
-400 YKTIG
+400 
-405 SINELSEKWKRLGSD
+405 ELSKAMIEGCYKPIGKIEELSAKYTMLGNNIKDKEKFIKDNKKNFEELGVSV
-420 LEGKKKLIKENQK
+420 KN
-433 AFEDYGVVVRDVADA
+433 VHDA
-448 ENLLVRNKT
+448 ENLLVRNKDA
-457 EFVNAQIA
+457 FVNAQMA
-465 KAQSLALLQ
+465 KARAMAYMQTAAGQVKKQLELQ
-474 SDQYQDAMKK
+474 AEIDTMSDTSSVYVQTSSY
-484 SLKAQLAL
+484 
-492 QDATKEW
+492 
-499 NETVGK
+499 G
-505 RTGRKAST
+505 TGSYVQGRNT
-513 MEDFK
+513 
-518 YNAKDGKINRYTAP
+518 AKDK
-532 NASLDMLKAM
+532 K
-542 KDAKEAEFEMQKIYG
+542 KKELAEMQAETRKLYEKAFK
-557 ISEEFKKKH
+557 EEQ
-566 DKAMD
+566 KATD
-571 SLNRAAIEKNKHT
+571 EYKRARIKQIDTEN
-584 VAGRKA
+584 
-590 LLEQELEDLKTQRG
+590 
-604 QLVATDTK
+604 VATP
-612 AIAEYDKR
+612 
-620 IKAKQAQIDK
+620 AKK
-630 LEPKSSTFSTSST
+630 LQNGKGEGE
-643 SSKSDK
+643 
-649 DPFVEQLEKRK
+649 DPFIKMLEKRK
-660 AEYER
+660 TEYER
-665 YKKWVNSSNEDIQ
+665 YQKWQNSVNDEVKKASSKEFEEL
-678 KAASTE
+678 TE
-684 FATLLKG
+684 G
-691 GSSYKKF
+691 GKTYEEF
-698 LENLQSK
+698 LEKLHTK
-705 ISLEP
+705 ISTLA
-710 QNNQTVKQLSA
+710 QSDKTRAQLRA
-721 IRNELAEL
+721 IRNELVEVGKT
-729 SKVTVLDAF
+729 SVLEQF
-738 NESLQKEL
+738 NESLKIEF
-746 DGADSVLK
+746 DGAKNTLEQLRVIEEK
-754 RLDII
+754 R
-759 AQKRNELANDG
+759 KELANDG
-770 SDIDEDKK
+770 TSIDNEKK
-778 QTLDDA
+778 KILDDA
-784 EKNALQKQEE
+784 QKGVLQTQKE
-794 ETQKLLDDYASYLD
+794 ETATLLENYASYLD
-808 KKVKLDLEYNN
+808 KKTKLDLEYNN

-829 KSTDNQERKN
+829 KSADNQERKS

-851 KEDSKGLGVE
+851 KEDSKSLGVE

-881 TGYNVKRQ
+881 TDYNVKRQ

-898 EIDLVNAKTEHEREE
+898 EIDLANAKTEHEKEE
-913 FRKRI
+913 IRKRI

-942 QLKASPEYV
+942 QLKASPEYI
-951 RAFEDLDFAS
+951 RAFEDLDYAS
-961 SETLQKLIAKFEE
+961 SETLQKLIEKFEE

-1051 RLNKAKDRYNR
+1051 RLNKAKDRYNK
-1062 KNKEVRQTEVEVQKQ
+1062 KNKEVRQTEIEVQKQ

-1103 GDIGSFVMNT
+1103 GDIGSFVVNT
-1113 IDSVK
+1113 IGSVK
-1118 AVAATGVQA
+1118 AVAATGAQA

-1204 IQLINKTAEAARTL
+1204 IQLINKTAEAARNL
-1218 GKQYLDSGASR
+1218 GRQYLDSGASR

-1246 SISSEAW
+1246 SIASEAW

-1260 KAHNISWGTLAGGRM
+1260 RTHNISWEKLAGGRM

-1309 DILAADST
+1309 DILAADNT
-1317 IKDTMAKFKES
+1317 IKDTMARFNES

-1505 SGSQNDPLRSK
+1505 SGNQNDPLRSK

>member
-13 SVLDNEQMNSAVEET
+13 SVLNNEQMNSAVEET
-28 LRRVQGLSEATV
+28 LRRVQGLSDATV
-40 GGGRQMDKA
+40 EGGKHMDKA
-49 FQQTADG
+49 FQQTADS
-56 IRAALSQIGAACE
+56 IRTALSQIGAACE
-69 MHETEL
+69 IHETEL
-75 AKLEALYEKLGNE
+75 AKLEEQYEKLGNE

-108 AGIRGEIAVRKQAL
+108 AGIKGEIAVRKQAL

-135 AAKREESTR
+135 AAKREASTR
-144 QVEKSAEA
+144 QVEESAEA
-152 HQSLRTRI
+152 HQSLRARI

-174 GDQTQ
+174 GDQT
-179 EYRNMS
+179 EDYRRMS

-212 QGIIQGLSGLSG
+212 QGVIQGLSGLSG

-252 VMAIAMGLQSLA
+252 VMAIAMGLQSVA

-271 AFQLVTLNGL
+271 AFHLVTLNGL

-334 AVAATAGAV
+334 AVAATAGSV

-352 RAVGA
+352 RAVGL
-357 AIMSIPGLG
+357 AIKSIPGIG
-366 WLIAAVAALG
+366 WLIAAVTVLG
-376 VGISYFSNKA
+376 AGISYFSNKA
-386 KEAKEAQSKLVEQH
+386 KEAKKAQE
-400 YKTIG
+400 
-405 SINELSEKWKRLGSD
+405 ELSKAMIEGCYKPIGKIEELSTKYTMLGNNVKDKEKFIKDNKKSFEELGVSV
-420 LEGKKKLIKENQK
+420 KN
-433 AFEDYGVVVRDVADA
+433 VHDA
-448 ENLLVRNKT
+448 ENLLVRNKDA
-457 EFVNAQIA
+457 FVNAQMA
-465 KAQSLALLQ
+465 KARAMAYMQTAAEQVKKQLELQ
-474 SDQYQDAMKK
+474 AEIDAM
-484 SLKAQLAL
+484 SDTSSVYVQ
-492 QDATKEW
+492 TSSY
-499 NETVGK
+499 G
-505 RTGRKAST
+505 TGSYVQGRNT
-513 MEDFK
+513 
-518 YNAKDGKINRYTAP
+518 AKD
-532 NASLDMLKAM
+532 
-542 KDAKEAEFEMQKIYG
+542 
-557 ISEEFKKKH
+557 KKKKELAERQAETRKLYENAFKEEQ
-566 DKAMD
+566 KAAD
-571 SLNRAAIEKNKHT
+571 EYKRA
-584 VAGRKA
+584 G
-590 LLEQELEDLKTQRG
+590 
-604 QLVATDTK
+604 
-612 AIAEYDKR
+612 
-620 IKAKQAQIDK
+620 IKQIDE
-630 LEPKSSTFSTSST
+630 EP
-643 SSKSDK
+643 SKKRKTAKKEK
-649 DPFVEQLEKRK
+649 DPFIEMLEKRK
-660 AEYER
+660 SEYDR
-665 YKKWVNSSNEDIQ
+665 YQKWQNSVNDEVKKASSKEFE
-678 KAASTE
+678 KLTE
-684 FATLLKG
+684 G
-691 GSSYKKF
+691 GKTYEEF
-698 LENLQSK
+698 LEKLHTK
-705 ISLEP
+705 ISSLA
-710 QNNQTVKQLSA
+710 QSDKTSAQLRA
-721 IRNELAEL
+721 IRNELAEVGKT
-729 SKVTVLDAF
+729 SVLEQF
-738 NESLQKEL
+738 NESLKIEF
-746 DGADSVLK
+746 DGAKNTLEQLRIIEEK
-754 RLDII
+754 R
-759 AQKRNELANDG
+759 KELANDG
-770 SDIDEDKK
+770 TSIDNEKK
-778 QTLDDA
+778 KILDDA
-784 EKNALQKQEE
+784 QKGVLQTQKE
-794 ETQKLLDDYASYLD
+794 ETATLLENYASYQD
-808 KKVKLDLEYNN
+808 KKIKLDLEYNN
-819 DITLLEKARA
+819 DIILLEKARA
-829 KSTDNQERKN
+829 KSVDEQERKN

-851 KEDSKGLGVE
+851 KEDSKSLGVE
-861 EYGRL
+861 EYGHL
-866 LQDYQSFAQKEDAIA
+866 LQDYQTFAQKEDAIA
-881 TGYNVKRQ
+881 TDYNVKRQ

-898 EIDLVNAKTEHEREE
+898 EIDLANAKTEHEKEE
-913 FRKRI
+913 IRKRI

-951 RAFEDLDFAS
+951 RAFEDLDYAS

-1008 GALRRGYKDLK
+1008 GALRRGYKDLR
-1019 TAQKEITD
+1019 TEQKEVAE

-1051 RLNKAKDRYNR
+1051 RLNKAKDRYNK
-1062 KNKEVRQTEVEVQKQ
+1062 KNKEVRQTEIEVQKQ

-1103 GDIGSFVMNT
+1103 GDIGSFVTNT
-1113 IDSVK
+1113 IGSVK
-1118 AVAATGVQA
+1118 AVAATGEQA

-1151 IGLFTEDDGTAAYES
+1151 VGMFAEDDGTAAYES

-1204 IQLINKTAEAARTL
+1204 IQLINKTAEAARNL
-1218 GKQYLDSGASR
+1218 GRQYLDSGASR

-1241 VEQRD
+1241 VEQSR

-1260 KAHNISWGTLAGGRM
+1260 RAHNISWEKLAGGRM

-1295 FFAQLHED
+1295 FFSQLHED

-1317 IKDTMAKFKES
+1317 IKDTMAKFNES

-1432 GIGDDADK
+1432 GIGDNADK

-1483 QIAANTIY
+1483 QIAANTFY
-1491 NRHLEKLEGIWAIM
+1491 NRHLEKLEGIWSIM

>member
-28 LRRVQGLSEATV
+28 LRRVQGLSDATV
-40 GGGRQMDKA
+40 GGGKQMDKA
-49 FQQTADG
+49 FRQTADG

-69 MHETEL
+69 IHETEL
-75 AKLEALYEKLGNE
+75 AKLEAQYEKLGNE

-96 RDEEYRAIENTR
+96 RDEEYRTIENTR
-108 AGIRGEIAVRKQAL
+108 AGIKGEIAVRKQAL

-135 AAKREESTR
+135 AAKREASTR
-144 QVEKSAEA
+144 QVEESAEA
-152 HQSLRTRI
+152 HQSLRARI
-160 RELREEMALYREAH
+160 RGLREEMALYREAH
-174 GDQTQ
+174 GDQT
-179 EYRNMS
+179 EDYRRMS

-212 QGIIQGLSGLSG
+212 QGVIQGLSGLSG

-252 VMAIAMGLQSLA
+252 VMAIAMGLQSVA

-271 AFQLVTLNGL
+271 AFHLVTLNGL

-307 AAQQAQSVATAQNTA
+307 AAQQAQSAATAQNTA

-334 AVAATAGAV
+334 AVAATAGSV

-352 RAVGA
+352 RAVGL
-357 AIMSIPGLG
+357 AIKSIPGLG
-366 WLIAAVAALG
+366 WLIAGVTAVGAA
-376 VGISYFSNKA
+376 VSYFSNKA
-386 KEAKEAQSKLVEQH
+386 KEAKKAQE
-400 YKTIG
+400 
-405 SINELSEKWKRLGSD
+405 ELSKAMIEGCYKPIGKIEELSTKYTMLGNNIKDKEKFIKDNKKSFEELGVSV
-420 LEGKKKLIKENQK
+420 KN
-433 AFEDYGVVVRDVADA
+433 VHDA
-448 ENLLVRNKT
+448 ENLLVRNKDA
-457 EFVNAQIA
+457 FVNAQMA
-465 KAQSLALLQ
+465 KARAMAYMQTAAEQVKKQLELQ
-474 SDQYQDAMKK
+474 AEIDAM
-484 SLKAQLAL
+484 SDTSSVYVQ
-492 QDATKEW
+492 TSSY
-499 NETVGK
+499 G
-505 RTGRKAST
+505 TGSYVQGRNT
-513 MEDFK
+513 
-518 YNAKDGKINRYTAP
+518 AKD
-532 NASLDMLKAM
+532 
-542 KDAKEAEFEMQKIYG
+542 
-557 ISEEFKKKH
+557 KKKKELAERQAETRKLYENAFKEEQ
-566 DKAMD
+566 KAAD
-571 SLNRAAIEKNKHT
+571 EYKRA
-584 VAGRKA
+584 G
-590 LLEQELEDLKTQRG
+590 
-604 QLVATDTK
+604 
-612 AIAEYDKR
+612 
-620 IKAKQAQIDK
+620 IKQIDE
-630 LEPKSSTFSTSST
+630 EP
-643 SSKSDK
+643 SKKRKTAKKEK
-649 DPFVEQLEKRK
+649 DPFIEMLEKRK
-660 AEYER
+660 SEYDR
-665 YKKWVNSSNEDIQ
+665 YQKWQNSVNDEVKKASSKEFE
-678 KAASTE
+678 KLTE
-684 FATLLKG
+684 G
-691 GSSYKKF
+691 GKTYEEF
-698 LENLQSK
+698 LEKLHTK
-705 ISLEP
+705 ISSLA
-710 QNNQTVKQLSA
+710 QSDKTSAQLRA
-721 IRNELAEL
+721 IRNELAEVGKT
-729 SKVTVLDAF
+729 SVLEQF
-738 NESLQKEL
+738 NESLKIEF
-746 DGADSVLK
+746 DGAKNTLEQLRVIEEK
-754 RLDII
+754 R
-759 AQKRNELANDG
+759 KELANDG
-770 SDIDEDKK
+770 TSIDNEKK
-778 QTLDDA
+778 KILDDA
-784 EKNALQKQEE
+784 QKGVLQTQKE
-794 ETQKLLDDYASYLD
+794 ETEALLENYASYQD
-808 KKVKLDLEYNN
+808 KKIKLDLEYNN
-819 DITLLEKARA
+819 DIILLEKARA
-829 KSTDNQERKN
+829 KSVDEQERKN

-851 KEDSKGLGVE
+851 KEDSKSLGVE
-861 EYGRL
+861 EYGHL

-881 TGYNVKRQ
+881 TDYNVKRQ
-889 KAAEALAVL
+889 KAAEALTVL
-898 EIDLVNAKTEHEREE
+898 EIDLANAKTEHEREE
-913 FRKRI
+913 IRKRI

-942 QLKASPEYV
+942 QLKASPEYI

-961 SETLQKLIAKFEE
+961 SETLQKLITKFEE
-974 VKDSVGENLN
+974 VKESAGENLN

-1008 GALRRGYKDLK
+1008 GALKRGYKDLSI
-1019 TAQKEITD
+1019 AQDDIVE
-1027 SEQALQQIR
+1027 SEQALQWIR
-1036 AKGGAGTQAEEQAIA
+1036 AKGGAGTKAEEEAIA

-1062 KNKEVRQTEVEVQKQ
+1062 KNKEVRQTEIEVQKQ

-1103 GDIGSFVMNT
+1103 GDIGSFVMKT
-1113 IDSVK
+1113 IDGVK
-1118 AVAATGVQA
+1118 SVAATGAQA

-1151 IGLFTEDDGTAAYES
+1151 IGMFTEDDGTAAYES
-1166 AEKVYRSYIDTLH
+1166 AEKVYRSYVDTLH
-1179 EVIDAELELMNTMT
+1179 EVIDAELKLMNTMT

-1204 IQLINKTAEAARTL
+1204 IQLINKTAEAARNL
-1218 GKQYLDSGASR
+1218 GKQYLNSGASR

-1241 VEQRD
+1241 VEQRKG
-1246 SISSEAW
+1246 ISSDAWSEAQ
-1253 HEAREVA
+1253 AVA
-1260 KAHNISWGTLAGGRM
+1260 KAHNISWDKLSGGRM
-1275 KGLFDLT
+1275 QGLFDLT
-1282 SEQLKA
+1282 SEQLKT

-1317 IKDTMAKFKES
+1317 IKDTKAKFNES

-1483 QIAANTIY
+1483 QIAANTVY

-1505 SGSQNDPLRSK
+1505 SSSQNDPLRSK

>member
-28 LRRVQGLSEATV
+28 LRRVQGLSDATV
-40 GGGRQMDKA
+40 GGGKQMDKA
-49 FQQTADG
+49 FRQTADG

-69 MHETEL
+69 IHETEL
-75 AKLEALYEKLGNE
+75 AKLEAQYEKLGNE

-96 RDEEYRAIENTR
+96 RDEEYRTIENTR
-108 AGIRGEIAVRKQAL
+108 AGIKGEIAVRKQAL

-135 AAKREESTR
+135 AAKREASTR
-144 QVEKSAEA
+144 QVEESAEA
-152 HQSLRTRI
+152 HQSLRARI
-160 RELREEMALYREAH
+160 RGLREEMALYREAH
-174 GDQTQ
+174 GDQT
-179 EYRNMS
+179 EDYRRMS

-212 QGIIQGLSGLSG
+212 QGVIQGLSGLSG

-252 VMAIAMGLQSLA
+252 VMAIAMGLQSVA

-271 AFQLVTLNGL
+271 AFHLVTLNGL

-307 AAQQAQSVATAQNTA
+307 AAQQAQSAATAQNTA

-334 AVAATAGAV
+334 AVAATAGSV

-352 RAVGA
+352 RAVGL
-357 AIMSIPGLG
+357 AIKSIPGLG
-366 WLIAAVAALG
+366 WLIAGVTAVGAA
-376 VGISYFSNKA
+376 VSYFSNKA
-386 KEAKEAQSKLVEQH
+386 KEAKKAQE
-400 YKTIG
+400 
-405 SINELSEKWKRLGSD
+405 ELSKAMIEGCYKPIGKIEELSTKYTMLGNNIKDKEKFIKDNKKSFEELGVSV
-420 LEGKKKLIKENQK
+420 KN
-433 AFEDYGVVVRDVADA
+433 VHDA
-448 ENLLVRNKT
+448 ENLLVRNKDA
-457 EFVNAQIA
+457 FVNAQMA
-465 KAQSLALLQ
+465 KARAMAYMQTAAEQVKKQLELQ
-474 SDQYQDAMKK
+474 AEIDAM
-484 SLKAQLAL
+484 SDTSSVYVQ
-492 QDATKEW
+492 TSSY
-499 NETVGK
+499 G
-505 RTGRKAST
+505 TGSYVQGRNT
-513 MEDFK
+513 
-518 YNAKDGKINRYTAP
+518 AKD
-532 NASLDMLKAM
+532 
-542 KDAKEAEFEMQKIYG
+542 
-557 ISEEFKKKH
+557 KKKKELAERQAETRKLYENAFKEEQ
-566 DKAMD
+566 KAAD
-571 SLNRAAIEKNKHT
+571 EYKRA
-584 VAGRKA
+584 G
-590 LLEQELEDLKTQRG
+590 
-604 QLVATDTK
+604 
-612 AIAEYDKR
+612 
-620 IKAKQAQIDK
+620 IKQIDE
-630 LEPKSSTFSTSST
+630 EP
-643 SSKSDK
+643 SKKRKTAKKEK
-649 DPFVEQLEKRK
+649 DPFIEMLEKRK
-660 AEYER
+660 SEYDR
-665 YKKWVNSSNEDIQ
+665 YQKWQNSVNDEVKKASSKEFE
-678 KAASTE
+678 KLTE
-684 FATLLKG
+684 G
-691 GSSYKKF
+691 GKTYEEF
-698 LENLQSK
+698 LEKLHTK
-705 ISLEP
+705 ISSLA
-710 QNNQTVKQLSA
+710 QSDKTSAQLRA
-721 IRNELAEL
+721 IRNELAEVGKT
-729 SKVTVLDAF
+729 SVLEQF
-738 NESLQKEL
+738 NESLKIEF
-746 DGADSVLK
+746 DGAKNTLEQLRVIEEK
-754 RLDII
+754 R
-759 AQKRNELANDG
+759 KELANDG
-770 SDIDEDKK
+770 TSIDNEKK
-778 QTLDDA
+778 KILDDA
-784 EKNALQKQEE
+784 QKGVLQTQKE
-794 ETQKLLDDYASYLD
+794 ETEALLENYASYQD
-808 KKVKLDLEYNN
+808 KKIKLDLEYNN
-819 DITLLEKARA
+819 DIILLEKARA
-829 KSTDNQERKN
+829 KSVDEQERKN

-851 KEDSKGLGVE
+851 KEDSKSLGVE
-861 EYGRL
+861 EYGHL

-881 TGYNVKRQ
+881 TDYNVKRQ
-889 KAAEALAVL
+889 KAAEALTVL
-898 EIDLVNAKTEHEREE
+898 EIDLANAKTEHEREE
-913 FRKRI
+913 IRKRI

-942 QLKASPEYV
+942 QLKASPEYI

-961 SETLQKLIAKFEE
+961 SETLQKLITKFEE
-974 VKDSVGENLN
+974 VKESAGENLN

-1008 GALRRGYKDLK
+1008 GALKRGYKDLSI
-1019 TAQKEITD
+1019 AQDDIVE
-1027 SEQALQQIR
+1027 SEQALQWIR
-1036 AKGGAGTQAEEQAIA
+1036 AKGGAGTKAEEEAIA

-1062 KNKEVRQTEVEVQKQ
+1062 KNKEVRQTEIEVQKQ

-1103 GDIGSFVMNT
+1103 GDIGSFVMKT
-1113 IDSVK
+1113 IDGVK
-1118 AVAATGVQA
+1118 SVAATGAQA

-1151 IGLFTEDDGTAAYES
+1151 IGMFTEDDGTAAYES
-1166 AEKVYRSYIDTLH
+1166 AEKVYRSYVDTLH
-1179 EVIDAELELMNTMT
+1179 EVIDAELKLMNTMT

-1204 IQLINKTAEAARTL
+1204 IQLINKTAEAARNL
-1218 GKQYLDSGASR
+1218 GKQYLNSGASR

-1241 VEQRD
+1241 VEQRKG
-1246 SISSEAW
+1246 ISSDAWSEAQ
-1253 HEAREVA
+1253 AVA
-1260 KAHNISWGTLAGGRM
+1260 KAHNISWDKLSGGRM
-1275 KGLFDLT
+1275 QGLFDLT
-1282 SEQLKA
+1282 SEQLKT

-1317 IKDTMAKFKES
+1317 IKDTKAKFNES

-1445 VKGVTE
+1445 GKGVTE

-1483 QIAANTIY
+1483 QIAANTVY

-1505 SGSQNDPLRSK
+1505 SSSQNDPLRSK

>member
-28 LRRVQGLSEATV
+28 LRRVQGLSDATV
-40 GGGRQMDKA
+40 GGGKQMDRA

-56 IRAALSQIGAACE
+56 IRAALRQIGAACE

-75 AKLEALYEKLGNE
+75 AKLEAKYEKLGNE

-135 AAKREESTR
+135 AAKREASTR
-144 QVEKSAEA
+144 QVEESAEA
-152 HQSLRTRI
+152 HQSLRARI

-174 GDQTQ
+174 GDQT
-179 EYRNMS
+179 EDYRRMS

-252 VMAIAMGLQSLA
+252 VMAIAMGLQSVA

-271 AFQLVTLNGL
+271 AFHLVTLNGL

-295 ETAETAAIVANT
+295 ETAETTAIVANT
-307 AAQQAQSVATAQNTA
+307 AAQQAQSAATAQNTA

-334 AVAATAGAV
+334 AVAATAGSV

-352 RAVGA
+352 RAVGL
-357 AIMSIPGLG
+357 AIKSIPGLG
-366 WLIAAVAALG
+366 WLIAGVTAVGAA
-376 VGISYFSNKA
+376 VSYFSNKA
-386 KEAKEAQSKLVEQH
+386 KEAKKAQE
-400 YKTIG
+400 
-405 SINELSEKWKRLGSD
+405 ELSKAMIEGCYKPIGKIEELSTKYTMLGNNIKDKEKFIKDNKKSFEELGVSV
-420 LEGKKKLIKENQK
+420 KN
-433 AFEDYGVVVRDVADA
+433 VHDA
-448 ENLLVRNKT
+448 ENLLVRNKDA
-457 EFVNAQIA
+457 FVNAQMA
-465 KAQSLALLQ
+465 KARAMAYMQTAAEQVKKQLELQ
-474 SDQYQDAMKK
+474 AEIDAM
-484 SLKAQLAL
+484 SDTSSVYVQ
-492 QDATKEW
+492 TSSY
-499 NETVGK
+499 G
-505 RTGRKAST
+505 TGSYVQGRNT
-513 MEDFK
+513 
-518 YNAKDGKINRYTAP
+518 AKD
-532 NASLDMLKAM
+532 
-542 KDAKEAEFEMQKIYG
+542 
-557 ISEEFKKKH
+557 KKKKELAERQAETRKLYENAFKEEQ
-566 DKAMD
+566 KAAD
-571 SLNRAAIEKNKHT
+571 EYKRA
-584 VAGRKA
+584 G
-590 LLEQELEDLKTQRG
+590 
-604 QLVATDTK
+604 
-612 AIAEYDKR
+612 
-620 IKAKQAQIDK
+620 IKQIDE
-630 LEPKSSTFSTSST
+630 EP
-643 SSKSDK
+643 SKKRKTAKKEK
-649 DPFVEQLEKRK
+649 DPFIEMLEKRK
-660 AEYER
+660 SEYDR
-665 YKKWVNSSNEDIQ
+665 YQKWQNSVNDEVKKASSKEFE
-678 KAASTE
+678 KLTE
-684 FATLLKG
+684 G
-691 GSSYKKF
+691 GKTYEEF
-698 LENLQSK
+698 LEKLHTK
-705 ISLEP
+705 ISSLA
-710 QNNQTVKQLSA
+710 QSDKTSAQLRA
-721 IRNELAEL
+721 IRNELAEVGKT
-729 SKVTVLDAF
+729 SVLEQF
-738 NESLQKEL
+738 NESLKIEF
-746 DGADSVLK
+746 DGAKNTLEQLRIIEEK
-754 RLDII
+754 R
-759 AQKRNELANDG
+759 KELANDG
-770 SDIDEDKK
+770 TSIDNEKK
-778 QTLDDA
+778 KILDDA
-784 EKNALQKQEE
+784 QKGVLQTQKE
-794 ETQKLLDDYASYLD
+794 ETATLLENYASYQD
-808 KKVKLDLEYNN
+808 KKIKLDLEYNN
-819 DITLLEKARA
+819 DIILLEKARA
-829 KSTDNQERKN
+829 KSVDEQERKN

-851 KEDSKGLGVE
+851 KEDSKSLGVE
-861 EYGRL
+861 EYGHL

-881 TGYNVKRQ
+881 TDYNVKRQ

-898 EIDLVNAKTEHEREE
+898 EIDLANAKTENEKEE
-913 FRKRI
+913 IRKRI

-942 QLKASPEYV
+942 QLKASPEYI

-961 SETLQKLIAKFEE
+961 SETLQKLITKFEE
-974 VKDSVGENLN
+974 VKESAGENLN

-1008 GALRRGYKDLK
+1008 GALKRGYKDLSI
-1019 TAQKEITD
+1019 AQDDIVE
-1027 SEQALQQIR
+1027 SEQALQWIR
-1036 AKGGAGTQAEEQAIA
+1036 AKGGAGTKAEEEAIA

-1062 KNKEVRQTEVEVQKQ
+1062 KNKEVRQTEIEVQKQ

-1113 IDSVK
+1113 IGSVK
-1118 AVAATGVQA
+1118 AVAATGEQA

-1151 IGLFTEDDGTAAYES
+1151 VGMFAEDDGTAAYES

-1204 IQLINKTAEAARTL
+1204 IQLINKTAEAARNL

-1241 VEQRD
+1241 VEQSRG
-1246 SISSEAW
+1246 ISSEAW

-1260 KAHNISWGTLAGGRM
+1260 KAHNISWETLAGGRM

-1317 IKDTMAKFKES
+1317 IKDTMEKFNES

-1432 GIGDDADK
+1432 GIGDNADK

-1445 VKGVTE
+1445 GKGVTE
-1451 ETASI
+1451 EMASI

-1491 NRHLEKLEGIWAIM
+1491 NRHLEKLEGIWSIM
-1505 SGSQNDPLRSK
+1505 SGRQNDPLRSK

>member
-1 MAEIDGGALAFK
+1 MANIDGGALSFK
-13 SVLDNEQMNSAVEET
+13 SVMENDQMNSAVEET
-28 LRRVQGLSEATV
+28 LRRVQGLSDATV
-40 GGGRQMDKA
+40 GGGKKMDKA
-49 FQQTADG
+49 FRQTADG

-69 MHETEL
+69 IHETEL
-75 AKLEALYEKLGNE
+75 AKLEAQYEKLGNE

-135 AAKREESTR
+135 AAKREASTR
-144 QVEKSAEA
+144 QVEESAEA
-152 HQSLRTRI
+152 HQSLRARI

-174 GDQTQ
+174 GDQT
-179 EYRNMS
+179 EDYRRMS

-212 QGIIQGLSGLSG
+212 QGFIQGLSGLSG

-252 VMAIAMGLQSLA
+252 VMAIAMGLQSVA

-334 AVAATAGAV
+334 AVAATAGSV

-352 RAVGA
+352 RAVGL
-357 AIMSIPGLG
+357 AIKSIPGIG
-366 WLIAAVAALG
+366 WLIAGVTAL
-376 VGISYFSNKA
+376 VGAISYFSNKA
-386 KEAKEAQSKLVEQH
+386 KEAKKAQEEFTKAMIEGA
-400 YKTIG
+400 YKPIG
-405 SINELSEKWKRLGSD
+405 KIEELSAKYTALGD
-420 LEGKKKLIKENQK
+420 NIKEKEKFIKDNK
-433 AFEDYGVVVRDVADA
+433 KEFDELGVSVTSVRDA
-448 ENLLVRNKT
+448 ENLLIKNKDA
-457 EFVNAQIA
+457 FVAAQIA
-465 KAQSLALLQ
+465 KAKAMVYTQQATEKIKKQMELQAEYEAMSDTRSQWVQTSSFGTGYYVQVKNTAKEEKKKEIDALNKEIKDGYNNVIQ
-474 SDQYQDAMKK
+474 EEANAIKAMQDSGIK
-484 SLKAQLAL
+484 
-492 QDATKEW
+492 ATKEYAKG
-499 NETVGK
+499 TVG
-505 RTGRKAST
+505 AI
-513 MEDFK
+513 EQ
-518 YNAKDGKINRYTAP
+518 A
-532 NASLDMLKAM
+532 
-542 KDAKEAEFEMQKIYG
+542 
-557 ISEEFKKKH
+557 ISEKQEVLKDLVPNSAEWKKAHKEIEALQ
-566 DKAMD
+566 KQ
-571 SLNRAAIEKNKHT
+571 IEKPTK
-584 VAGRKA
+584 
-590 LLEQELEDLKTQRG
+590 KT
-604 QLVATDTK
+604 T
-612 AIAEYDKR
+612 
-620 IKAKQAQIDK
+620 
-630 LEPKSSTFSTSST
+630 PK
-643 SSKSDK
+643 KDK
-649 DPFVEQLEKRK
+649 DPFVVQLEKRK

-665 YKKWVNSSNEDIQ
+665 FKKWVNSGDEVLVKSATSEFKALLAQGATYIDYLKKQRDIIFSVDAE
-678 KAASTE
+678 KRTKE
-684 FATLLKG
+684 
-691 GSSYKKF
+691 
-698 LENLQSK
+698 
-705 ISLEP
+705 
-710 QNNQTVKQLSA
+710 QNKQLRTLNDQ
-721 IRNELAEL
+721 IAEET
-729 SKVTVLDAF
+729 KKTVLDAF
-738 NESLQKEL
+738 NNEL
-746 DGADSVLK
+746 ATQLTNAK
-754 RLDII
+754 TTLEILNII
-759 AQKRNELANDG
+759 AQKRKELAGDG
-770 SDIDEDKK
+770 TDVDNDKK
-778 QTLDDA
+778 QALDEA
-784 EKNALQKQEE
+784 EKNALQKQKE
-794 ETQKLLDDYASYLD
+794 ETDKLLSDYASYLD
-808 KKVKLDLEYNN
+808 KKIKLDLEYNN
-819 DITLLEKARA
+819 DITLLERARA
-829 KSTDNQERKN
+829 KSTDDQERKN

-844 ARRKEKH
+844 SRRKEKH
-851 KEDSKGLGVE
+851 KEDSKSLGVE

-881 TGYNVKRQ
+881 TDYNVKRQ

-898 EIDLVNAKTEHEREE
+898 EIDLANAKTEHEKEE
-913 FRKRI
+913 IRKRI

-942 QLKASPEYV
+942 QLKASPEYI
-951 RAFEDLDFAS
+951 RAFEDLDYAS

-1019 TAQKEITD
+1019 TEQKEVAE

-1036 AKGGAGTQAEEQAIA
+1036 AKGGAGTKAEEQAIA
-1051 RLNKAKDRYNR
+1051 RLNKAKDRYNK
-1062 KNKEVRQTEVEVQKQ
+1062 KNKEVRQTEIEVQKQ

-1113 IDSVK
+1113 IGSVK
-1118 AVAATGVQA
+1118 AVAATGEQA

-1151 IGLFTEDDGTAAYES
+1151 VGMFAEDDGTAAYES

-1204 IQLINKTAEAARTL
+1204 IQLINKTAEAARNL
-1218 GKQYLDSGASR
+1218 GKQYLNSGASR

-1241 VEQRD
+1241 VEQRKG
-1246 SISSEAW
+1246 ISSDAWSEAQ
-1253 HEAREVA
+1253 AVA
-1260 KAHNISWGTLAGGRM
+1260 KAHNISWDKLSGGRM
-1275 KGLFDLT
+1275 QGLFDLT
-1282 SEQLKA
+1282 SEQLKT

-1317 IKDTMAKFKES
+1317 IKDTKAKFNES

-1445 VKGVTE
+1445 GKGVTE

-1483 QIAANTIY
+1483 QIAANTVY

-1505 SGSQNDPLRSK
+1505 SSSQNDPLRSK

>member
-28 LRRVQGLSEATV
+28 LRRVQGLSDATV
-40 GGGRQMDKA
+40 GGGKQMDRA

-56 IRAALSQIGAACE
+56 IRAALRQIGAACE

-75 AKLEALYEKLGNE
+75 AKLEAKYEKLGNE

-135 AAKREESTR
+135 ATKREASTR
-144 QVEKSAEA
+144 QVEESAEA
-152 HQSLRTRI
+152 HQSLRARI

-174 GDQTQ
+174 GDQT
-179 EYRNMS
+179 EDYRRMS

-212 QGIIQGLSGLSG
+212 QGVIQGLSGLSG

-252 VMAIAMGLQSLA
+252 VMAIAMGLQSVA

-271 AFQLVTLNGL
+271 AFHLVTLNGL
-281 KEWWAGIVAKATAA
+281 KEWWAGIVEKATAA

-307 AAQQAQSVATAQNTA
+307 AAQQAQSAATAQNTA
-322 VQGANTVATGGQ
+322 VKGANTVAMGGQ
-334 AVAATAGAV
+334 AVAATAGSV
-343 ANFTLAGAF
+343 ANLTLAGAF
-352 RAVGA
+352 RAVGL
-357 AIMSIPGLG
+357 AIKSIPGLG
-366 WLIAAVAALG
+366 WLIAAITALG
-376 VGISYFSNKA
+376 AGIAYFSNKA
-386 KEAKEAQSKLVEQH
+386 KEAKKAQE
-400 YKTIG
+400 
-405 SINELSEKWKRLGSD
+405 ELSKAMIEGCYKPIGKIEELSTKYTMLGNNIKDKEKFIKDNKKSFEELGVSV
-420 LEGKKKLIKENQK
+420 KN
-433 AFEDYGVVVRDVADA
+433 VHDA
-448 ENLLVRNKT
+448 ENLLVRNKDA
-457 EFVNAQIA
+457 FVNAQMA
-465 KAQSLALLQ
+465 KARAMAYMQTAAEQVKKQLELQ
-474 SDQYQDAMKK
+474 AEIDAM
-484 SLKAQLAL
+484 SDTSSVYVQ
-492 QDATKEW
+492 TSSY
-499 NETVGK
+499 G
-505 RTGRKAST
+505 TGSYVQGRNT
-513 MEDFK
+513 
-518 YNAKDGKINRYTAP
+518 AKD
-532 NASLDMLKAM
+532 
-542 KDAKEAEFEMQKIYG
+542 
-557 ISEEFKKKH
+557 KKK
-566 DKAMD
+566 K
-571 SLNRAAIEKNKHT
+571 
-584 VAGRKA
+584 
-590 LLEQELEDLKTQRG
+590 EL
-604 QLVATDTK
+604 
-612 AIAEYDKR
+612 
-620 IKAKQAQIDK
+620 AKQQAETRKLYENAFKEEQKAADEYKRAGIKQIDE
-630 LEPKSSTFSTSST
+630 EP
-643 SSKSDK
+643 SKKRKTAKKEK
-649 DPFVEQLEKRK
+649 DPFIEMLEKRK
-660 AEYER
+660 SEYDR
-665 YKKWVNSSNEDIQ
+665 YQKWQNSVNDEVKKASSKEFE
-678 KAASTE
+678 KLTE
-684 FATLLKG
+684 G
-691 GSSYKKF
+691 GKTYEEF
-698 LENLQSK
+698 LEKLHTK
-705 ISLEP
+705 ISSLA
-710 QNNQTVKQLSA
+710 QSDKTGAQLRA
-721 IRNELAEL
+721 IRNELVEVGKT
-729 SKVTVLDAF
+729 SVLEQF
-738 NESLQKEL
+738 NESLKIEF
-746 DGADSVLK
+746 DGAKNTLEQLRIIEEK
-754 RLDII
+754 R
-759 AQKRNELANDG
+759 KELANDG
-770 SDIDEDKK
+770 TSIDNEKK
-778 QTLDDA
+778 KILDDA
-784 EKNALQKQEE
+784 QKGVLQTQKE
-794 ETQKLLDDYASYLD
+794 ETEALLENYASYQD
-808 KKVKLDLEYNN
+808 KKIKLDLEYNN
-819 DITLLEKARA
+819 DIILLEKARA
-829 KSTDNQERKN
+829 KSVDEQERKN

-851 KEDSKGLGVE
+851 KEDSKSLGVE

-881 TGYNVKRQ
+881 TDYNVKRQ

-898 EIDLVNAKTEHEREE
+898 EIDLANAKTEHEREE
-913 FRKRI
+913 IRKRI

-1019 TAQKEITD
+1019 TAQEEVAA
-1027 SEQALQQIR
+1027 SEQALQWVR

-1051 RLNKAKDRYNR
+1051 RLNKAKDRYNK
-1062 KNKEVRQTEVEVQKQ
+1062 KNKEVRQTEIEVQKQ
-1077 VNNLCKSLVEIG
+1077 VNNLCKSLVEVG
-1089 GVIGGQAGEIVSII
+1089 SVIGGQAGEIVSII

-1118 AVAATGVQA
+1118 AVAATGEQA

-1151 IGLFTEDDGTAAYES
+1151 VGMFAEDDGTAAYES

-1204 IQLINKTAEAARTL
+1204 IQLINKTAEAARNL

-1229 GFLGIGSSASKG
+1229 GFFGIGSSASKG
-1241 VEQRD
+1241 VEQSR

-1260 KAHNISWGTLAGGRM
+1260 RAHNISWEKLAGGRM

-1317 IKDTMAKFKES
+1317 IKDTMAKFNES

-1379 LQKYYDAFA
+1379 LQKYYDTFA

-1432 GIGDDADK
+1432 GIGDNADK

-1445 VKGVTE
+1445 VKGETE

-1463 MRINQGEANN
+1463 IRINQGEANN

-1491 NRHLEKLEGIWAIM
+1491 NRHLEKLEGIWSIM
-1505 SGSQNDPLRSK
+1505 SGNQNDPLRSK

>member
-13 SVLDNEQMNSAVEET
+13 SVLNNEQMNSAVEET
-28 LRRVQGLSEATV
+28 LRRVQGLSDATV
-40 GGGRQMDKA
+40 EGGKHMDKA
-49 FQQTADG
+49 FRQTADS
-56 IRAALSQIGAACE
+56 IRTALSQIGAACE
-69 MHETEL
+69 IHETEL
-75 AKLEALYEKLGNE
+75 AKLEAQYEKLGNE

-108 AGIRGEIAVRKQAL
+108 TGIKGEIAVRKQAL

-135 AAKREESTR
+135 AAKREASTR
-144 QVEKSAEA
+144 QVEESAEA
-152 HQSLRTRI
+152 HQSLRARI
-160 RELREEMALYREAH
+160 RGLREEMALYREAH
-174 GDQTQ
+174 GDQT
-179 EYRNMS
+179 EDYRRMS

-212 QGIIQGLSGLSG
+212 QGVIQGLSGLSG

-252 VMAIAMGLQSLA
+252 VMAIAMGLQSVA

-271 AFQLVTLNGL
+271 AFHLVTLNGL
-281 KEWWAGIVAKATAA
+281 KEWWAGIVAKATVA

-307 AAQQAQSVATAQNTA
+307 AAQQAQSAATAQNTA

-334 AVAATAGAV
+334 AVAATAGSV

-352 RAVGA
+352 RAVGL
-357 AIMSIPGLG
+357 AIKSIPGLG
-366 WLIAAVAALG
+366 WLIAGVTAVGAA
-376 VGISYFSNKA
+376 VSYFSNKA
-386 KEAKEAQSKLVEQH
+386 KEAKKAQE
-400 YKTIG
+400 
-405 SINELSEKWKRLGSD
+405 ELSKAMIEGCYKPIGKIEELSTKYTMLGNNIKDKEKFIKDNKKSFEELGVSV
-420 LEGKKKLIKENQK
+420 KN
-433 AFEDYGVVVRDVADA
+433 VHDA
-448 ENLLVRNKT
+448 ENLLVRNKDA
-457 EFVNAQIA
+457 FVNAQMA
-465 KAQSLALLQ
+465 KARAMAYMQTAAEQVKKQLELQ
-474 SDQYQDAMKK
+474 AEIDAM
-484 SLKAQLAL
+484 SDTSSVYVQ
-492 QDATKEW
+492 TSSY
-499 NETVGK
+499 G
-505 RTGRKAST
+505 TGSYVQGRNT
-513 MEDFK
+513 
-518 YNAKDGKINRYTAP
+518 AKD
-532 NASLDMLKAM
+532 
-542 KDAKEAEFEMQKIYG
+542 
-557 ISEEFKKKH
+557 KKKKELAERQAETRKLYENAFKEEQ
-566 DKAMD
+566 KAAD
-571 SLNRAAIEKNKHT
+571 EYKRA
-584 VAGRKA
+584 G
-590 LLEQELEDLKTQRG
+590 
-604 QLVATDTK
+604 
-612 AIAEYDKR
+612 
-620 IKAKQAQIDK
+620 IKQIDE
-630 LEPKSSTFSTSST
+630 EP
-643 SSKSDK
+643 SKKRKTAKKEK
-649 DPFVEQLEKRK
+649 DPFIEMLEKRK
-660 AEYER
+660 SEYDR
-665 YKKWVNSSNEDIQ
+665 YQKWQNSVNDEVKKASSKEFE
-678 KAASTE
+678 KLTE
-684 FATLLKG
+684 G
-691 GSSYKKF
+691 GKTYEEF
-698 LENLQSK
+698 LEKLHTK
-705 ISLEP
+705 ISSLA
-710 QNNQTVKQLSA
+710 QSDKTSAQLRA
-721 IRNELAEL
+721 IRNELAEVGKT
-729 SKVTVLDAF
+729 SVLEQF
-738 NESLQKEL
+738 NESLKIEF
-746 DGADSVLK
+746 DGAKNTLEQLRVIEEK
-754 RLDII
+754 R
-759 AQKRNELANDG
+759 KELANDG
-770 SDIDEDKK
+770 TSIDNEKK
-778 QTLDDA
+778 KILDDA
-784 EKNALQKQEE
+784 QKGVLQ
-794 ETQKLLDDYASYLD
+794 TQKEDTEALLENYASYQD
-808 KKVKLDLEYNN
+808 KKIKLDLEYNN
-819 DITLLEKARA
+819 DIILLEKARA
-829 KSTDNQERKN
+829 KSVDEQERKN

-851 KEDSKGLGVE
+851 KEDSKSLGVE
-861 EYGRL
+861 EYGHL

-881 TGYNVKRQ
+881 TDYNVKRQ
-889 KAAEALAVL
+889 KAAEALTVL
-898 EIDLVNAKTEHEREE
+898 EIDLANAKTEHEREE
-913 FRKRI
+913 IRKRI

-942 QLKASPEYV
+942 QLKASPEYI

-961 SETLQKLIAKFEE
+961 SETLQKLITKFEE
-974 VKDSVGENLN
+974 VKESAGENLN

-1008 GALRRGYKDLK
+1008 GALKRGYKDLSI
-1019 TAQKEITD
+1019 AQDDIVE
-1027 SEQALQQIR
+1027 SEQALQWIR
-1036 AKGGAGTQAEEQAIA
+1036 AKGGAGTKAEEEAIA

-1062 KNKEVRQTEVEVQKQ
+1062 KNKEVRQTEIEVQKQ

-1103 GDIGSFVMNT
+1103 GDIGSFVMKT
-1113 IDSVK
+1113 IDGVK
-1118 AVAATGVQA
+1118 SVAATGAQA

-1151 IGLFTEDDGTAAYES
+1151 IGMFTEDDGTAAYES
-1166 AEKVYRSYIDTLH
+1166 AEKVYRSYVDTLH
-1179 EVIDAELELMNTMT
+1179 EVIDAELKLMNTMT

-1204 IQLINKTAEAARTL
+1204 IQLINKTAEAARNL
-1218 GKQYLDSGASR
+1218 GKQYLNSGASR

-1241 VEQRD
+1241 VEQRKG
-1246 SISSEAW
+1246 ISSDAWSEAQ
-1253 HEAREVA
+1253 AVA
-1260 KAHNISWGTLAGGRM
+1260 KAHNISWDKLSGGRM
-1275 KGLFDLT
+1275 QGLFDLT
-1282 SEQLKA
+1282 SEQLKT

-1317 IKDTMAKFKES
+1317 IKDTKAKFNES

-1445 VKGVTE
+1445 EKGVTE

-1483 QIAANTIY
+1483 QIAANTVY

-1505 SGSQNDPLRSK
+1505 SSSQNDPLRSK

>member
-28 LRRVQGLSEATV
+28 LRRVQGLSDATV
-40 GGGRQMDKA
+40 GGGKQMDRA

-56 IRAALSQIGAACE
+56 IRAALRQIGAACE

-75 AKLEALYEKLGNE
+75 AKLEAKYEKLGNE

-135 AAKREESTR
+135 ATKREASTR
-144 QVEKSAEA
+144 QVEESAEA
-152 HQSLRTRI
+152 HQSLRARI

-174 GDQTQ
+174 GDQT
-179 EYRNMS
+179 EDYRRMS

-212 QGIIQGLSGLSG
+212 QGVIQGLSGLSG

-252 VMAIAMGLQSLA
+252 VMAIAMGLQSVA

-271 AFQLVTLNGL
+271 AFHLVTLNGL
-281 KEWWAGIVAKATAA
+281 KEWWAGIVEKATAA

-307 AAQQAQSVATAQNTA
+307 AAQQAQSAATAQNTA
-322 VQGANTVATGGQ
+322 VKGANTVAMGGQ
-334 AVAATAGAV
+334 AVAATAGSV
-343 ANFTLAGAF
+343 ANLTLAGAF
-352 RAVGA
+352 RAVGL
-357 AIMSIPGLG
+357 AIKSIPGLG
-366 WLIAAVAALG
+366 WLIAAITALG
-376 VGISYFSNKA
+376 AGIAYFSNKA
-386 KEAKEAQSKLVEQH
+386 KEAKKAQE
-400 YKTIG
+400 
-405 SINELSEKWKRLGSD
+405 ELSKAMIEGCYKPIGKIEELSTKYTMLGNNIKDKEKFIKDNKKSFEELGVSV
-420 LEGKKKLIKENQK
+420 KN
-433 AFEDYGVVVRDVADA
+433 VHDA
-448 ENLLVRNKT
+448 ENLLVRNKDA
-457 EFVNAQIA
+457 FVNAQMA
-465 KAQSLALLQ
+465 KARAMAYMQTAAEQVKKQLELQ
-474 SDQYQDAMKK
+474 AEIDAM
-484 SLKAQLAL
+484 SDTSSVYVQ
-492 QDATKEW
+492 TSSY
-499 NETVGK
+499 G
-505 RTGRKAST
+505 TGSYVQGRNT
-513 MEDFK
+513 
-518 YNAKDGKINRYTAP
+518 AKD
-532 NASLDMLKAM
+532 
-542 KDAKEAEFEMQKIYG
+542 
-557 ISEEFKKKH
+557 KKK
-566 DKAMD
+566 K
-571 SLNRAAIEKNKHT
+571 
-584 VAGRKA
+584 
-590 LLEQELEDLKTQRG
+590 EL
-604 QLVATDTK
+604 
-612 AIAEYDKR
+612 
-620 IKAKQAQIDK
+620 AKQQAETRKLYENAFKEEQKAADEYKRAGIKQIDE
-630 LEPKSSTFSTSST
+630 EP
-643 SSKSDK
+643 SKKRKTAKKEK
-649 DPFVEQLEKRK
+649 DPFIEMLEKRK
-660 AEYER
+660 SEYDR
-665 YKKWVNSSNEDIQ
+665 YQKWQNSVNDEVKKASSKEFE
-678 KAASTE
+678 KLTE
-684 FATLLKG
+684 G
-691 GSSYKKF
+691 GKTYEEF
-698 LENLQSK
+698 LEKLHTK
-705 ISLEP
+705 ISSLA
-710 QNNQTVKQLSA
+710 QSDKTGAQLRA
-721 IRNELAEL
+721 IRNELVEVGKT
-729 SKVTVLDAF
+729 SVLEQF
-738 NESLQKEL
+738 NESLKIEF
-746 DGADSVLK
+746 DGAKNTLEQLRIIEEK
-754 RLDII
+754 R
-759 AQKRNELANDG
+759 KELANDG
-770 SDIDEDKK
+770 TSIDNEKK
-778 QTLDDA
+778 KILDDA
-784 EKNALQKQEE
+784 QKGVLQTQKE
-794 ETQKLLDDYASYLD
+794 ETEALLENYASYQD
-808 KKVKLDLEYNN
+808 KKIKLDLEYNN
-819 DITLLEKARA
+819 DIILLEKARA
-829 KSTDNQERKN
+829 KSVDEQERKN

-851 KEDSKGLGVE
+851 KEDSKSLGVE

-881 TGYNVKRQ
+881 TDYNVKRQ

-898 EIDLVNAKTEHEREE
+898 EIDLANAKTEHEREE
-913 FRKRI
+913 IRKRI
-918 AANKEMVQEMNRA
+918 AANKEMVQEINRA

-1019 TAQKEITD
+1019 TAQEEVAA
-1027 SEQALQQIR
+1027 SEQALQWVR
-1036 AKGGAGTQAEEQAIA
+1036 AKGGAGTQAEEQALA
-1051 RLNKAKDRYNR
+1051 RLNKAKDRYNK
-1062 KNKEVRQTEVEVQKQ
+1062 KNKEVRQTEIEVQKQ
-1077 VNNLCKSLVEIG
+1077 VNNLCKSLVEVG
-1089 GVIGGQAGEIVSII
+1089 SVIGGQAGEIVSII

-1118 AVAATGVQA
+1118 AVAATGEQA

-1151 IGLFTEDDGTAAYES
+1151 VGMFAEDDGTAAYES

-1204 IQLINKTAEAARTL
+1204 IQLINKTAEAARNL

-1229 GFLGIGSSASKG
+1229 GFFGIGSSASKG
-1241 VEQRD
+1241 VEQSR

-1260 KAHNISWGTLAGGRM
+1260 RAHNISWEKLAGGRM

-1317 IKDTMAKFKES
+1317 IKDTMAKFNES

-1432 GIGDDADK
+1432 GIGDNADK

-1505 SGSQNDPLRSK
+1505 SGNQNDPLRSK

>member
-13 SVLDNEQMNSAVEET
+13 SVLNNEQMNSAVEET
-28 LRRVQGLSEATV
+28 LRRVQGLSDATV
-40 GGGRQMDKA
+40 EGGKHMDKA
-49 FQQTADG
+49 FRQTADS
-56 IRAALSQIGAACE
+56 IRTALSQIGAACE
-69 MHETEL
+69 IHETEL
-75 AKLEALYEKLGNE
+75 AKLEAQYEKLGNE

-108 AGIRGEIAVRKQAL
+108 TGIKGEIAVRKQAL

-135 AAKREESTR
+135 AAKREASTR
-144 QVEKSAEA
+144 QVEESAEA
-152 HQSLRTRI
+152 HQSLRARI
-160 RELREEMALYREAH
+160 RGLREEMALYREAH
-174 GDQTQ
+174 GDQT
-179 EYRNMS
+179 EDYRRMS

-212 QGIIQGLSGLSG
+212 QGVIQGLSGLSG

-252 VMAIAMGLQSLA
+252 VMAIAMGLQSVA

-271 AFQLVTLNGL
+271 AFHLVTLNGL
-281 KEWWAGIVAKATAA
+281 KEWWAGIVAKATVA

-307 AAQQAQSVATAQNTA
+307 AAQQAQSAATAQNTA

-334 AVAATAGAV
+334 AVAATAGSV

-352 RAVGA
+352 RAVGL
-357 AIMSIPGLG
+357 AIKSIPGLG
-366 WLIAAVAALG
+366 WLIAGVTALG
-376 VGISYFSNKA
+376 AGISYFSNKA
-386 KEAKEAQSKLVEQH
+386 KEAKKAQE
-400 YKTIG
+400 
-405 SINELSEKWKRLGSD
+405 ELSKAMIEGCYKPIGKIEELSAKYTMLGNNIKDKEKFIKANKKSFEELGVSV
-420 LEGKKKLIKENQK
+420 KN
-433 AFEDYGVVVRDVADA
+433 VHDA
-448 ENLLVRNKT
+448 ENLLVRNKDA
-457 EFVNAQIA
+457 FVNAQMA
-465 KAQSLALLQ
+465 KARAMAYMQTAAEQVKKQLELQ
-474 SDQYQDAMKK
+474 AEIDAM
-484 SLKAQLAL
+484 SDTSSVYVQ
-492 QDATKEW
+492 TSSY
-499 NETVGK
+499 G
-505 RTGRKAST
+505 TGSYVQGRNT
-513 MEDFK
+513 
-518 YNAKDGKINRYTAP
+518 AKD
-532 NASLDMLKAM
+532 
-542 KDAKEAEFEMQKIYG
+542 
-557 ISEEFKKKH
+557 KKKKELAERQAETRKLYENAFKEEQ
-566 DKAMD
+566 KAAD
-571 SLNRAAIEKNKHT
+571 EYKRA
-584 VAGRKA
+584 G
-590 LLEQELEDLKTQRG
+590 
-604 QLVATDTK
+604 
-612 AIAEYDKR
+612 
-620 IKAKQAQIDK
+620 IKQIDE
-630 LEPKSSTFSTSST
+630 EP
-643 SSKSDK
+643 SKK
-649 DPFVEQLEKRK
+649 RKTAKKENPFIEMLEKRK
-660 AEYER
+660 SEYDR
-665 YKKWVNSSNEDIQ
+665 YQKWQNSVNDEVKKASSKEFE
-678 KAASTE
+678 KLTE
-684 FATLLKG
+684 G
-691 GSSYKKF
+691 GKTYEEF
-698 LENLQSK
+698 LEKLHTK
-705 ISLEP
+705 ISSLA
-710 QNNQTVKQLSA
+710 QSDKTSAQLRA
-721 IRNELAEL
+721 IRNELAEVGKT
-729 SKVTVLDAF
+729 SVLEQF
-738 NESLQKEL
+738 NESLKIEF
-746 DGADSVLK
+746 DGAKNTLEQLRVIEEK
-754 RLDII
+754 R
-759 AQKRNELANDG
+759 KELANDG
-770 SDIDEDKK
+770 TSIDNEKK
-778 QTLDDA
+778 KILDDA
-784 EKNALQKQEE
+784 QKGVLQTQKE
-794 ETQKLLDDYASYLD
+794 ETEALLENYASYQD
-808 KKVKLDLEYNN
+808 KKIKLDLEYNN
-819 DITLLEKARA
+819 DIILLEKARA
-829 KSTDNQERKN
+829 KSVDEQERKN

-851 KEDSKGLGVE
+851 KEDSKSLGVE
-861 EYGRL
+861 EYGHL

-881 TGYNVKRQ
+881 TDYNVKRQ
-889 KAAEALAVL
+889 KAAEALTVL
-898 EIDLVNAKTEHEREE
+898 EIDLANAKTEHEREE
-913 FRKRI
+913 IRKRI

-942 QLKASPEYV
+942 QLKASPEYI

-961 SETLQKLIAKFEE
+961 SETLQKLITKFEE
-974 VKDSVGENLN
+974 VKESAGENLN

-1008 GALRRGYKDLK
+1008 GALKRGYKDLSI
-1019 TAQKEITD
+1019 AQDDIVE
-1027 SEQALQQIR
+1027 SEQALQWIR
-1036 AKGGAGTQAEEQAIA
+1036 AKGGAGTKAEEEAIA

-1062 KNKEVRQTEVEVQKQ
+1062 KNKEVRQTEIEVQKQ

-1103 GDIGSFVMNT
+1103 GDIGSFVMKT
-1113 IDSVK
+1113 IDGVK
-1118 AVAATGVQA
+1118 SVAATGAQA

-1151 IGLFTEDDGTAAYES
+1151 IGMFTEDDGTAAYES
-1166 AEKVYRSYIDTLH
+1166 AEKVYRSYVDTLH
-1179 EVIDAELELMNTMT
+1179 EVIDAELKLMNTMT

-1204 IQLINKTAEAARTL
+1204 IQLINKTAEAARNL
-1218 GKQYLDSGASR
+1218 GKQYLNSGASR

-1241 VEQRD
+1241 VEQRKG
-1246 SISSEAW
+1246 ISSDAWSEAQ
-1253 HEAREVA
+1253 AVA
-1260 KAHNISWGTLAGGRM
+1260 KAHNISWDKLSGGRM
-1275 KGLFDLT
+1275 QGLFDLT
-1282 SEQLKA
+1282 SEQLKT

-1317 IKDTMAKFKES
+1317 IKDTKAKFNES

-1445 VKGVTE
+1445 VKGGTE
-1451 ETASI
+1451 EAASI

-1483 QIAANTIY
+1483 QIAANTVY

-1505 SGSQNDPLRSK
+1505 SSSQNDPLRSK

>member
-13 SVLDNEQMNSAVEET
+13 SVLNNEQMNSAVEET
-28 LRRVQGLSEATV
+28 LRRVQGLSDATV
-40 GGGRQMDKA
+40 EGGKHMDKA
-49 FQQTADG
+49 FQQTAG
-56 IRAALSQIGAACE
+56 SIRTALSQIGAACE
-69 MHETEL
+69 IHETEL
-75 AKLEALYEKLGNE
+75 AKLEEQYEKLGNE

-108 AGIRGEIAVRKQAL
+108 AGIKGEIAVRKQAL

-144 QVEKSAEA
+144 QVEESAEA

-174 GDQTQ
+174 GDQTE

-247 TKVQS
+247 AKVQS
-252 VMAIAMGLQSLA
+252 VMAIVMGLQSVA

-307 AAQQAQSVATAQNTA
+307 TA
-322 VQGANTVATGGQ
+322 QGANTVATEGQ
-334 AVAATAGAV
+334 AVAATTGSV

-352 RAVGA
+352 RAVGL
-357 AIMSIPGLG
+357 AIKSIPVFG
-366 WLIAAVAALG
+366 WIITGIAALAAVVAH
-376 VGISYFSNKA
+376 FNNKA
-386 KEAKEAQSKLVEQH
+386 KEAKESQAKLVEQH

-513 MEDFK
+513 MKDFK
-518 YNAKDGKINRYTAP
+518 YTAKDGKINRYTAP
-532 NASLDMLKAM
+532 NASLDMLTAM

-566 DKAMD
+566 DKTMD

-590 LLEQELEDLKTQRG
+590 LLEQELEDLKIQRG

-630 LEPKSSTFSTSST
+630 LEPKSSTSATSST

-684 FATLLKG
+684 FATLLKD

-784 EKNALQKQEE
+784 EKNALQTQKE
-794 ETQKLLDDYASYLD
+794 ETATLLENYASYLD
-808 KKVKLDLEYNN
+808 KKIKLDLEYNN

-829 KSTDNQERKN
+829 KSTDDQERKN
-839 IDAAI
+839 IDAVI

-851 KEDSKGLGVE
+851 KEDSKSLGVE

-881 TGYNVKRQ
+881 TDYNVKRQ

-898 EIDLVNAKTEHEREE
+898 EIDLANAKTEHEKEE
-913 FRKRI
+913 IRKRI

-1019 TAQKEITD
+1019 TAQKGITD

-1051 RLNKAKDRYNR
+1051 RLNKAKDRYNK
-1062 KNKEVRQTEVEVQKQ
+1062 KNKEVRQTEIEVQKQ

-1103 GDIGSFVMNT
+1103 GDIGSFVVNT
-1113 IDSVK
+1113 IGSVK
-1118 AVAATGVQA
+1118 AVAATGTQA

-1151 IGLFTEDDGTAAYES
+1151 IGMFTEDDGTAAYES

-1204 IQLINKTAEAARTL
+1204 IQLINKTAEAARNL
-1218 GKQYLDSGASR
+1218 GRQYLDSGASR

-1260 KAHNISWGTLAGGRM
+1260 RAHNISWEKLAGGRM

-1309 DILAADST
+1309 DILTADST
-1317 IKDTMAKFKES
+1317 IKDTMARFNES

-1423 AEAINKQFE
+1423 AEVINKQFE

>member
-1 MAEIDGGALAFK
+1 M
-13 SVLDNEQMNSAVEET
+13 
-28 LRRVQGLSEATV
+28 
-40 GGGRQMDKA
+40 
-49 FQQTADG
+49 
-56 IRAALSQIGAACE
+56 
-69 MHETEL
+69 
-75 AKLEALYEKLGNE
+75 LGNNIK
-88 AGVALMAG
+88 
-96 RDEEYRAIENTR
+96 D
-108 AGIRGEIAVRKQAL
+108 K
-122 DEARNLSNELERE
+122 
-135 AAKREESTR
+135 
-144 QVEKSAEA
+144 EKFIKANKKSFE
-152 HQSLRTRI
+152 
-160 RELREEMALYREAH
+160 
-174 GDQTQ
+174 
-179 EYRNMS
+179 
-185 AELGRLQDIQGDIAA
+185 ELG
-200 QGRVFAN
+200 
-207 DEAKF
+207 
-212 QGIIQGLSGLSG
+212 
-224 AFSAATGAVSL
+224 VSVK
-235 FAGENEN
+235 N
-242 LQKVM
+242 V
-247 TKVQS
+247 
-252 VMAIAMGLQSLA
+252 
-264 QTLNKDS
+264 
-271 AFQLVTLNGL
+271 
-281 KEWWAGIVAKATAA
+281 
-295 ETAETAAIVANT
+295 
-307 AAQQAQSVATAQNTA
+307 
-322 VQGANTVATGGQ
+322 
-334 AVAATAGAV
+334 
-343 ANFTLAGAF
+343 
-352 RAVGA
+352 
-357 AIMSIPGLG
+357 
-366 WLIAAVAALG
+366 
-376 VGISYFSNKA
+376 
-386 KEAKEAQSKLVEQH
+386 H
-400 YKTIG
+400 
-405 SINELSEKWKRLGSD
+405 
-420 LEGKKKLIKENQK
+420 
-433 AFEDYGVVVRDVADA
+433 DA
-448 ENLLVRNKT
+448 ENLLVRNKDA
-457 EFVNAQIA
+457 FVNAQMA
-465 KAQSLALLQ
+465 KARAMAYMQTAAEQVKKQLELQ
-474 SDQYQDAMKK
+474 AEIDAM
-484 SLKAQLAL
+484 SDTSSVYVQ
-492 QDATKEW
+492 TSSY
-499 NETVGK
+499 G
-505 RTGRKAST
+505 TGYYVQGR
-513 MEDFK
+513 
-518 YNAKDGKINRYTAP
+518 NTA
-532 NASLDMLKAM
+532 
-542 KDAKEAEFEMQKIYG
+542 KDAKKKELAE
-557 ISEEFKKKH
+557 
-566 DKAMD
+566 
-571 SLNRAAIEKNKHT
+571 
-584 VAGRKA
+584 
-590 LLEQELEDLKTQRG
+590 
-604 QLVATDTK
+604 
-612 AIAEYDKR
+612 
-620 IKAKQAQIDK
+620 KQAETRKLYENVFKEEKKAADEYKRARVKLIDAEGVTTPSK
-630 LEPKSSTFSTSST
+630 KPETAKNGGKDSFLEM
-643 SSKSDK
+643 
-649 DPFVEQLEKRK
+649 LEKRK
-660 AEYER
+660 SEYDR
-665 YKKWVNSSNEDIQ
+665 YQKWQNSVNDEVKKASSE
-678 KAASTE
+678 E
-684 FATLLKG
+684 FAKLAEG
-691 GSSYKKF
+691 GKTYEEF
-698 LENLQSK
+698 LEKLHTK
-705 ISLEP
+705 ISTLA
-710 QNNQTVKQLSA
+710 QSDKTSAQLRA
-721 IRNELAEL
+721 IRNELAEVGKT
-729 SKVTVLDAF
+729 SVLEQF
-738 NESLQKEL
+738 NESLKIEF
-746 DGADSVLK
+746 DGAKNTLEQLRVIEEK
-754 RLDII
+754 R
-759 AQKRNELANDG
+759 KELANDG
-770 SDIDEDKK
+770 TSIDNEKK
-778 QTLDDA
+778 KILDDA
-784 EKNALQKQEE
+784 QKGVLQTQKE
-794 ETQKLLDDYASYLD
+794 ETATLLENYASYLD
-808 KKVKLDLEYNN
+808 KKIKLDLEYNN

-829 KSTDNQERKN
+829 KSTDDQERKN
-839 IDAAI
+839 IDAVI

-851 KEDSKGLGVE
+851 KEDSKSLGVE

-881 TGYNVKRQ
+881 TDYNVKRQ

-898 EIDLVNAKTEHEREE
+898 EIGLANAKTEHEKEE
-913 FRKRI
+913 LQKRI

-942 QLKASPEYV
+942 QLKASPEYI
-951 RAFEDLDFAS
+951 RAFEDLDYAS

-1019 TAQKEITD
+1019 TEQKEVAE

-1036 AKGGAGTQAEEQAIA
+1036 AKGGAGTKAEEQAIA
-1051 RLNKAKDRYNR
+1051 RLNKAKDRYNK
-1062 KNKEVRQTEVEVQKQ
+1062 KNKEVRQTEIEVQKQ

-1113 IDSVK
+1113 IGSVK
-1118 AVAATGVQA
+1118 AVAATGEQA

-1151 IGLFTEDDGTAAYES
+1151 VGMFAEDDGTAAYES

-1204 IQLINKTAEAARTL
+1204 IQLINKTAEAARNL

-1241 VEQRD
+1241 VEQSRG
-1246 SISSEAW
+1246 ISSEAW

-1260 KAHNISWGTLAGGRM
+1260 KAHNISWETLAGGRM

-1317 IKDTMAKFKES
+1317 IKDTMEKFNES

-1432 GIGDDADK
+1432 GIGDNADK

-1445 VKGVTE
+1445 GKGVTE
-1451 ETASI
+1451 EMASI

-1491 NRHLEKLEGIWAIM
+1491 NRHLEKLEGIWSIM
-1505 SGSQNDPLRSK
+1505 SGRQNDPLRSK

>member
-13 SVLDNEQMNSAVEET
+13 SVLNNEQMNSAVEET
-28 LRRVQGLSEATV
+28 LRRVQGLSDATV
-40 GGGRQMDKA
+40 EGGKHMDKA
-49 FQQTADG
+49 FRQTADS
-56 IRAALSQIGAACE
+56 IRTALSQIGAACE
-69 MHETEL
+69 IHETEL
-75 AKLEALYEKLGNE
+75 AKLEAQYEKLGNE

-108 AGIRGEIAVRKQAL
+108 AGIKGEIAVRKQAL

-135 AAKREESTR
+135 AAKREASTR
-144 QVEKSAEA
+144 QVEESAEA
-152 HQSLRTRI
+152 HQSLRARI
-160 RELREEMALYREAH
+160 RGLREEMALYREAH
-174 GDQTQ
+174 GDQT
-179 EYRNMS
+179 EDYRRMS

-212 QGIIQGLSGLSG
+212 QGVIQGLSGLSG

-252 VMAIAMGLQSLA
+252 VMAIAMGLQSVA

-271 AFQLVTLNGL
+271 AFHLVTLNGL

-307 AAQQAQSVATAQNTA
+307 AAQQAQSAATAQNTA

-334 AVAATAGAV
+334 AVAATAGSV

-352 RAVGA
+352 RAVGL
-357 AIMSIPGLG
+357 AIKSIPGLG
-366 WLIAAVAALG
+366 WLIAAITALG
-376 VGISYFSNKA
+376 AGIAYFSNKA
-386 KEAKEAQSKLVEQH
+386 KEAKKAQE
-400 YKTIG
+400 
-405 SINELSEKWKRLGSD
+405 ELSKAMIEGCYKPIGKIEELSTKYTMLGNNIKDKEKFIKDNKKSFEELGVSV
-420 LEGKKKLIKENQK
+420 KN
-433 AFEDYGVVVRDVADA
+433 VHDA
-448 ENLLVRNKT
+448 ENLLVRNKDA
-457 EFVNAQIA
+457 FVNAQMA
-465 KAQSLALLQ
+465 KARAMAYMQTAAEQVKKQLELQ
-474 SDQYQDAMKK
+474 AEIDAM
-484 SLKAQLAL
+484 SDTSSVYVQ
-492 QDATKEW
+492 TSSY
-499 NETVGK
+499 G
-505 RTGRKAST
+505 TGSYVQGRNT
-513 MEDFK
+513 
-518 YNAKDGKINRYTAP
+518 AKD
-532 NASLDMLKAM
+532 
-542 KDAKEAEFEMQKIYG
+542 
-557 ISEEFKKKH
+557 KKKKELAERQAETRKLYENAFKEEQ
-566 DKAMD
+566 KAAD
-571 SLNRAAIEKNKHT
+571 EYKRA
-584 VAGRKA
+584 G
-590 LLEQELEDLKTQRG
+590 
-604 QLVATDTK
+604 
-612 AIAEYDKR
+612 
-620 IKAKQAQIDK
+620 IKQIDEEPSK
-630 LEPKSSTFSTSST
+630 KRKTAKNGGKDSFLEM
-643 SSKSDK
+643 
-649 DPFVEQLEKRK
+649 LEKRK
-660 AEYER
+660 SEYDR
-665 YKKWVNSSNEDIQ
+665 YQKWQNSVNDEVKKASSKEFE
-678 KAASTE
+678 KLTE
-684 FATLLKG
+684 G
-691 GSSYKKF
+691 GKTYEEF
-698 LENLQSK
+698 LEKLHTK
-705 ISLEP
+705 ISTLT
-710 QNNQTVKQLSA
+710 QSDKTSAQLRA
-721 IRNELAEL
+721 IRNELAEVGKT
-729 SKVTVLDAF
+729 SVLEQF
-738 NESLQKEL
+738 NESLKIEF
-746 DGADSVLK
+746 DGAKNTLEQLRIIEEK
-754 RLDII
+754 R
-759 AQKRNELANDG
+759 KELANDG
-770 SDIDEDKK
+770 TSIDNEKK
-778 QTLDDA
+778 KILDDA
-784 EKNALQKQEE
+784 QKGVLQTQKE
-794 ETQKLLDDYASYLD
+794 ETATLLENYASYLD
-808 KKVKLDLEYNN
+808 KKTKLDLEYNN

-829 KSTDNQERKN
+829 KSTDDQERKN

-851 KEDSKGLGVE
+851 KEDSKSLGVE
-861 EYGRL
+861 EYGHL

-881 TGYNVKRQ
+881 TDYNVKRQ

-898 EIDLVNAKTEHEREE
+898 EIDLANAKTEHEKEE
-913 FRKRI
+913 IRKRI

-951 RAFEDLDFAS
+951 RAFEDLDYAS
-961 SETLQKLIAKFEE
+961 SETLQKLIEKFEE

-1008 GALRRGYKDLK
+1008 GALRRGYKDLR
-1019 TAQKEITD
+1019 TAQQEVAE
-1027 SEQALQQIR
+1027 SEQALQWIR

-1062 KNKEVRQTEVEVQKQ
+1062 KNKEVRQTEIEVQKQ

-1113 IDSVK
+1113 IGSVK
-1118 AVAATGVQA
+1118 AVAATGEQA

-1151 IGLFTEDDGTAAYES
+1151 VGMFAEDDGTAAYES

-1204 IQLINKTAEAARTL
+1204 IQLINKTAEAARNL

-1229 GFLGIGSSASKG
+1229 GFFGIGSSASKG
-1241 VEQRD
+1241 VEQSRG
-1246 SISSEAW
+1246 ISSEAW

-1260 KAHNISWGTLAGGRM
+1260 RAHNISWEKLAGGRM

-1317 IKDTMAKFKES
+1317 IKDTMEKFNES

-1417 TGAVAA
+1417 MGAVAA

-1432 GIGDDADK
+1432 GIGDNADK

-1483 QIAANTIY
+1483 QIAANTTY
-1491 NRHLEKLEGIWAIM
+1491 NRHLEKLEGIWSIM

>member
-28 LRRVQGLSEATV
+28 LRRVQGLSDATV
-40 GGGRQMDKA
+40 GGGKQMDKA
-49 FQQTADG
+49 FRQTADG

-69 MHETEL
+69 IHETEL
-75 AKLEALYEKLGNE
+75 AKLEAQYEKLGNE

-96 RDEEYRAIENTR
+96 RDEEYRTIENTR
-108 AGIRGEIAVRKQAL
+108 AGIKGEIAVRKQAL

-135 AAKREESTR
+135 AAKREASTR
-144 QVEKSAEA
+144 QVEESAEA
-152 HQSLRTRI
+152 HQSLRARI
-160 RELREEMALYREAH
+160 RGLREEMALYREAH
-174 GDQTQ
+174 GDQT
-179 EYRNMS
+179 EDYRRMS

-212 QGIIQGLSGLSG
+212 QGVIQGLSGLSG

-252 VMAIAMGLQSLA
+252 VMAIAMGLQSVA

-271 AFQLVTLNGL
+271 AFHLVTLNGL

-307 AAQQAQSVATAQNTA
+307 AAQQAQSAATAQNTA

-334 AVAATAGAV
+334 AVAATAGSV

-352 RAVGA
+352 RAVGL
-357 AIMSIPGLG
+357 AIKSIPGLG
-366 WLIAAVAALG
+366 WLIAGVTAVGAA
-376 VGISYFSNKA
+376 VSYFSNKA
-386 KEAKEAQSKLVEQH
+386 KEAKKAQE
-400 YKTIG
+400 
-405 SINELSEKWKRLGSD
+405 ELSKAMIEGCYKPIGKIGELSTKYTMLGNNIKDKEKFIKDNKKSFEELGVSV
-420 LEGKKKLIKENQK
+420 KN
-433 AFEDYGVVVRDVADA
+433 VHDA
-448 ENLLVRNKT
+448 ENLLVRNKDA
-457 EFVNAQIA
+457 FVNAQMA
-465 KAQSLALLQ
+465 KARAMAYMQTAAEQVKKQLELQ
-474 SDQYQDAMKK
+474 AEIDAM
-484 SLKAQLAL
+484 SDTSSVYVQ
-492 QDATKEW
+492 TSSY
-499 NETVGK
+499 G
-505 RTGRKAST
+505 TGSYVQGRNT
-513 MEDFK
+513 
-518 YNAKDGKINRYTAP
+518 AKD
-532 NASLDMLKAM
+532 
-542 KDAKEAEFEMQKIYG
+542 
-557 ISEEFKKKH
+557 KKKKELAERQAETRKLYENAFKEEQ
-566 DKAMD
+566 KAAD
-571 SLNRAAIEKNKHT
+571 EYKRA
-584 VAGRKA
+584 G
-590 LLEQELEDLKTQRG
+590 
-604 QLVATDTK
+604 
-612 AIAEYDKR
+612 
-620 IKAKQAQIDK
+620 IKQIDE
-630 LEPKSSTFSTSST
+630 EP
-643 SSKSDK
+643 SKKRKTAKKEK
-649 DPFVEQLEKRK
+649 DPFIEMLEKRK
-660 AEYER
+660 SEYDR
-665 YKKWVNSSNEDIQ
+665 YQKWQNSVNDEVKKASSKEFE
-678 KAASTE
+678 KLTE
-684 FATLLKG
+684 G
-691 GSSYKKF
+691 GKTYEEF
-698 LENLQSK
+698 LEKLHTK
-705 ISLEP
+705 ISSLA
-710 QNNQTVKQLSA
+710 QSDKTSAQLRA
-721 IRNELAEL
+721 IRNELAEVGKT
-729 SKVTVLDAF
+729 SVLEQF
-738 NESLQKEL
+738 NESLKIEF
-746 DGADSVLK
+746 DGAKNTLEQLRVIEEK
-754 RLDII
+754 R
-759 AQKRNELANDG
+759 KELANDG
-770 SDIDEDKK
+770 TSIDNEKK
-778 QTLDDA
+778 KILDDA
-784 EKNALQKQEE
+784 QKGVLQTQKE
-794 ETQKLLDDYASYLD
+794 ETEALLENYASYQD
-808 KKVKLDLEYNN
+808 KKIKLDLEYNN
-819 DITLLEKARA
+819 DIILLEKARA
-829 KSTDNQERKN
+829 KSVDEQERKN

-851 KEDSKGLGVE
+851 KEDSKSLGVE
-861 EYGRL
+861 EYGHL

-881 TGYNVKRQ
+881 TDYNVKRQ
-889 KAAEALAVL
+889 KAAEALTVL
-898 EIDLVNAKTEHEREE
+898 EIDLANAKTEHEREE
-913 FRKRI
+913 IRKRI

-942 QLKASPEYV
+942 QLKASPEYI

-961 SETLQKLIAKFEE
+961 SETLQKLITKFEE
-974 VKDSVGENLN
+974 VKESAGENLN

-1008 GALRRGYKDLK
+1008 GALKRGYKDLSI
-1019 TAQKEITD
+1019 AQDDIVE
-1027 SEQALQQIR
+1027 SEQALQWIR
-1036 AKGGAGTQAEEQAIA
+1036 AKGGAGTKAEEEAIA

-1062 KNKEVRQTEVEVQKQ
+1062 KNKEVRQTEIEVQKQ

-1103 GDIGSFVMNT
+1103 GDIGSFVMKT
-1113 IDSVK
+1113 IDGVK
-1118 AVAATGVQA
+1118 SVAATGAQA

-1151 IGLFTEDDGTAAYES
+1151 IGMFTEDDGTAAYES
-1166 AEKVYRSYIDTLH
+1166 AEKVYRSYVDTLH
-1179 EVIDAELELMNTMT
+1179 EVIDAELKLMNTMT

-1204 IQLINKTAEAARTL
+1204 IQLINKTAEAARNL
-1218 GKQYLDSGASR
+1218 GKQYLNSGASR

-1241 VEQRD
+1241 VEQRKG
-1246 SISSEAW
+1246 ISSDAWSEAQ
-1253 HEAREVA
+1253 AVA
-1260 KAHNISWGTLAGGRM
+1260 KAHNISWDKLSGGRM
-1275 KGLFDLT
+1275 QGLFDLT
-1282 SEQLKA
+1282 SEQLKT

-1317 IKDTMAKFKES
+1317 IKDTKAKFNES

-1483 QIAANTIY
+1483 QIAANTVY

-1505 SGSQNDPLRSK
+1505 SSSQNDPLRSK

>member
-28 LRRVQGLSEATV
+28 LRRVQGLSDATV
-40 GGGRQMDKA
+40 GGGKQMDRA

-56 IRAALSQIGAACE
+56 IRAALRQIGAACE

-75 AKLEALYEKLGNE
+75 AKLEAKYEKLGNE

-135 AAKREESTR
+135 AAKREASTR
-144 QVEKSAEA
+144 QVEESAEA
-152 HQSLRTRI
+152 HQSLRARI

-174 GDQTQ
+174 GDQT
-179 EYRNMS
+179 EDYRRMS

-252 VMAIAMGLQSLA
+252 VMAIAMGLQSVA

-271 AFQLVTLNGL
+271 AFHLVTLNGL

-295 ETAETAAIVANT
+295 ETAETTAIVANT
-307 AAQQAQSVATAQNTA
+307 AAQQAQSAATAQNTA

-334 AVAATAGAV
+334 AVAATAGSV

-352 RAVGA
+352 RAVGL
-357 AIMSIPGLG
+357 AIKSIPGLG
-366 WLIAAVAALG
+366 WLIAGVTAVGAA
-376 VGISYFSNKA
+376 VSYFSNKA
-386 KEAKEAQSKLVEQH
+386 KEAKKAQE
-400 YKTIG
+400 
-405 SINELSEKWKRLGSD
+405 ELSKAMIEGCYKPIGKIEELSTKYTMLGNNIKDKEKFIKDNKKSFEELGVSV
-420 LEGKKKLIKENQK
+420 KN
-433 AFEDYGVVVRDVADA
+433 VHDA
-448 ENLLVRNKT
+448 ENLLVRNKDA
-457 EFVNAQIA
+457 FVNAQMA
-465 KAQSLALLQ
+465 KARAMAYMQTAAEQVKKQLELQ
-474 SDQYQDAMKK
+474 AEIDAM
-484 SLKAQLAL
+484 SDTSSVYVQ
-492 QDATKEW
+492 TSSY
-499 NETVGK
+499 G
-505 RTGRKAST
+505 TGSYVQGRNT
-513 MEDFK
+513 
-518 YNAKDGKINRYTAP
+518 AKD
-532 NASLDMLKAM
+532 
-542 KDAKEAEFEMQKIYG
+542 
-557 ISEEFKKKH
+557 KKKKELAERQAETRKLYENAFKEEQ
-566 DKAMD
+566 KAAD
-571 SLNRAAIEKNKHT
+571 EYKRA
-584 VAGRKA
+584 G
-590 LLEQELEDLKTQRG
+590 
-604 QLVATDTK
+604 
-612 AIAEYDKR
+612 
-620 IKAKQAQIDK
+620 IKQIDE
-630 LEPKSSTFSTSST
+630 EP
-643 SSKSDK
+643 SKKRKTAKKEK
-649 DPFVEQLEKRK
+649 DPFIEMLEKRK
-660 AEYER
+660 SEYDR
-665 YKKWVNSSNEDIQ
+665 YQKWQNSVNDEVKKASSKEFE
-678 KAASTE
+678 KLTE
-684 FATLLKG
+684 G
-691 GSSYKKF
+691 GKTYEEF
-698 LENLQSK
+698 LEKLHTK
-705 ISLEP
+705 ISSLA
-710 QNNQTVKQLSA
+710 QSDKTSAQLRA
-721 IRNELAEL
+721 IRNELAEVGKT
-729 SKVTVLDAF
+729 SVLEQF
-738 NESLQKEL
+738 NESLKIEF
-746 DGADSVLK
+746 DGAKNTLEQLRIIEEK
-754 RLDII
+754 R
-759 AQKRNELANDG
+759 KELANDG
-770 SDIDEDKK
+770 TSIDNEKK
-778 QTLDDA
+778 KILDDA
-784 EKNALQKQEE
+784 QKGVLQTQKE
-794 ETQKLLDDYASYLD
+794 ETATLLENYASYQD
-808 KKVKLDLEYNN
+808 KKIKLDLEYNN
-819 DITLLEKARA
+819 DIILLEKARA
-829 KSTDNQERKN
+829 KSVDEQERKN

-851 KEDSKGLGVE
+851 KEDSKSLGVE
-861 EYGRL
+861 EYGHL

-881 TGYNVKRQ
+881 TDYNVKRQ
-889 KAAEALAVL
+889 KAAEALTVL
-898 EIDLVNAKTEHEREE
+898 EIDLANAKTEHEREE
-913 FRKRI
+913 IRKRI

-942 QLKASPEYV
+942 QLKASPEYI

-961 SETLQKLIAKFEE
+961 SETLQKLITKFEE
-974 VKDSVGENLN
+974 VKESAGENLN

-1008 GALRRGYKDLK
+1008 GALKRGYKDLSI
-1019 TAQKEITD
+1019 AQDDIVE
-1027 SEQALQQIR
+1027 SEQALQWIR
-1036 AKGGAGTQAEEQAIA
+1036 AKGGAGTKAEEEAIA

-1062 KNKEVRQTEVEVQKQ
+1062 KNKEVRQTEIEVQKQ

-1113 IDSVK
+1113 IGSVK
-1118 AVAATGVQA
+1118 AVAATGEQA

-1151 IGLFTEDDGTAAYES
+1151 VGMFAEDDGTAAYES

-1204 IQLINKTAEAARTL
+1204 IQLINKTAEAARNL

-1241 VEQRD
+1241 VEQSRG
-1246 SISSEAW
+1246 ISSEAW

-1260 KAHNISWGTLAGGRM
+1260 KAHNISWETLAGGRM

-1317 IKDTMAKFKES
+1317 IKDTMEKFNES

-1432 GIGDDADK
+1432 GIGDNADK

-1445 VKGVTE
+1445 GKGVTE
-1451 ETASI
+1451 EMASI

-1491 NRHLEKLEGIWAIM
+1491 NRHLEKLEGIWSIM
-1505 SGSQNDPLRSK
+1505 SGRQNDPLRSK

>member
-28 LRRVQGLSEATV
+28 MRRVQGLSEATV

-75 AKLEALYEKLGNE
+75 AKLEALYERLGNE

-135 AAKREESTR
+135 AAKREESTS
-144 QVEKSAEA
+144 QVEESAEA

-160 RELREEMALYREAH
+160 RELREEMALYQEAH
-174 GDQTQ
+174 GDQT
-179 EYRNMS
+179 EDYRRMS

-247 TKVQS
+247 AKVQS
-252 VMAIAMGLQSLA
+252 VMAIVMGLQSVA

-295 ETAETAAIVANT
+295 ETAETAAIVAET

-322 VQGANTVATGGQ
+322 VQGANTVATEGQ
-334 AVAATAGAV
+334 AVAATTGSV

-366 WLIAAVAALG
+366 WLIAGVTALG

-386 KEAKEAQSKLVEQH
+386 KEAKKAQE
-400 YKTIG
+400 
-405 SINELSEKWKRLGSD
+405 ELSKAMIEGCYKPIGKIEELSTKYTMLGNNVKDKEKFIKDNKKNFEELGVSV
-420 LEGKKKLIKENQK
+420 EN
-433 AFEDYGVVVRDVADA
+433 VRDA
-448 ENLLVRNKT
+448 ENLLIRNKDA
-457 EFVNAQIA
+457 FINAQMA
-465 KAQSLALLQ
+465 KARAMAYMQTAAEQVKKQLELQ
-474 SDQYQDAMKK
+474 AEIDAMPDT
-484 SLKAQLAL
+484 SSVYVQ
-492 QDATKEW
+492 TSSY
-499 NETVGK
+499 G
-505 RTGRKAST
+505 TGSYVQGRNT
-513 MEDFK
+513 
-518 YNAKDGKINRYTAP
+518 AKD
-532 NASLDMLKAM
+532 
-542 KDAKEAEFEMQKIYG
+542 
-557 ISEEFKKKH
+557 KKKKELAKQQAETRKLYENAFKE
-566 DKAMD
+566 DQKAAD
-571 SLNRAAIEKNKHT
+571 EYKRARIKQIDTEN
-584 VAGRKA
+584 
-590 LLEQELEDLKTQRG
+590 
-604 QLVATDTK
+604 VATPANKLQT
-612 AIAEYDKR
+612 
-620 IKAKQAQIDK
+620 AKNGK
-630 LEPKSSTFSTSST
+630 GE
-643 SSKSDK
+643 
-649 DPFVEQLEKRK
+649 DPFIKMLEKRK

-665 YKKWVNSSNEDIQ
+665 YQKWQNSVNDEVKKASSE
-678 KAASTE
+678 E
-684 FATLLKG
+684 FAKLTEG
-691 GSSYKKF
+691 GKTYEEFLQRLHAKTSS
-698 LENLQSK
+698 LAQSDK
-705 ISLEP
+705 
-710 QNNQTVKQLSA
+710 TRAQLRA
-721 IRNELAEL
+721 IRNELVEVGKT
-729 SKVTVLDAF
+729 SVLEQF
-738 NESLQKEL
+738 NESLKIDF
-746 DGADSVLK
+746 DGAKNTLEQLRVIEEK
-754 RLDII
+754 R
-759 AQKRNELANDG
+759 KELANDG
-770 SDIDEDKK
+770 TSIDNEKK
-778 QTLDDA
+778 KILDDA
-784 EKNALQKQEE
+784 QKGVLQTQKE
-794 ETQKLLDDYASYLD
+794 ETEALLENYASYQD
-808 KKVKLDLEYNN
+808 KKIKLDLEYNN
-819 DITLLEKARA
+819 DIILLEKARA
-829 KSTDNQERKN
+829 KSVDEQERKN

-851 KEDSKGLGVE
+851 KEDSKSLGVE
-861 EYGRL
+861 EYGHL

-881 TGYNVKRQ
+881 TDYNVKRQ
-889 KAAEALAVL
+889 KAAEALTVL
-898 EIDLVNAKTEHEREE
+898 EIDLANAKTEHEREE
-913 FRKRI
+913 IRKRI

-942 QLKASPEYV
+942 QLKASPEYI

-961 SETLQKLIAKFEE
+961 SETLQKLITKFEE
-974 VKDSVGENLN
+974 VKESAGENLN

-1008 GALRRGYKDLK
+1008 GALKRGYKDLSI
-1019 TAQKEITD
+1019 AQDDIVE
-1027 SEQALQQIR
+1027 SEQALQWIR
-1036 AKGGAGTQAEEQAIA
+1036 AKGGAGTKAEEEAIA

-1062 KNKEVRQTEVEVQKQ
+1062 KNKEVRQTEIEVQKQ

-1103 GDIGSFVMNT
+1103 GDIGSFVMKT
-1113 IDSVK
+1113 IDGVK
-1118 AVAATGVQA
+1118 SVAATGAQA

-1151 IGLFTEDDGTAAYES
+1151 IGMFTEDDGTAAYES
-1166 AEKVYRSYIDTLH
+1166 AEKVYRSYVDTLH
-1179 EVIDAELELMNTMT
+1179 EVIDAELKLMNTMT

-1204 IQLINKTAEAARTL
+1204 IQLINKTAEAARNL

-1241 VEQRD
+1241 VEQRKG
-1246 SISSEAW
+1246 ISSDAWSEAQ
-1253 HEAREVA
+1253 AVA
-1260 KAHNISWGTLAGGRM
+1260 KAHNISWDKLSGGRM
-1275 KGLFDLT
+1275 QGLFDLT
-1282 SEQLKA
+1282 SEQLKT

-1317 IKDTMAKFKES
+1317 IKDTKAKFNES

>member
-28 LRRVQGLSEATV
+28 MRRVQGLSEATV

-49 FQQTADG
+49 FQQTANG

-75 AKLEALYEKLGNE
+75 AKLEALYERLGNE

-144 QVEKSAEA
+144 QVEESAEA

-160 RELREEMALYREAH
+160 RELREEMALYQEAH
-174 GDQTQ
+174 GDQT
-179 EYRNMS
+179 EDYRRMS

-247 TKVQS
+247 AKVQS
-252 VMAIAMGLQSLA
+252 VMAIVMGLQSVA

-295 ETAETAAIVANT
+295 ETAETAAIVAET

-322 VQGANTVATGGQ
+322 VQGANTVATEGQ
-334 AVAATAGAV
+334 AVAATTGSV

-366 WLIAAVAALG
+366 WLIAGVTALG

-386 KEAKEAQSKLVEQH
+386 KEAKKAQE
-400 YKTIG
+400 
-405 SINELSEKWKRLGSD
+405 ELSKAMIEGCYKPIGKIEELSTKYTMLGNNVKDKEKFIKDNKKNFEELGVSV
-420 LEGKKKLIKENQK
+420 EN
-433 AFEDYGVVVRDVADA
+433 VRDA
-448 ENLLVRNKT
+448 ENLLIRNKDA
-457 EFVNAQIA
+457 FINAQMA
-465 KAQSLALLQ
+465 KARAMAYMQTAAEQMKKQLELQ
-474 SDQYQDAMKK
+474 AEIDAMPDT
-484 SLKAQLAL
+484 SSVYVQ
-492 QDATKEW
+492 TSSY
-499 NETVGK
+499 G
-505 RTGRKAST
+505 TGSYVQGRNT
-513 MEDFK
+513 
-518 YNAKDGKINRYTAP
+518 AKD
-532 NASLDMLKAM
+532 
-542 KDAKEAEFEMQKIYG
+542 
-557 ISEEFKKKH
+557 KKKKELAKQQAETRKLYENAFKE
-566 DKAMD
+566 DQKAAD
-571 SLNRAAIEKNKHT
+571 EYKRARIKQIDTEN
-584 VAGRKA
+584 
-590 LLEQELEDLKTQRG
+590 
-604 QLVATDTK
+604 VATPANKLQT
-612 AIAEYDKR
+612 
-620 IKAKQAQIDK
+620 AKNGK
-630 LEPKSSTFSTSST
+630 GE
-643 SSKSDK
+643 
-649 DPFVEQLEKRK
+649 DPFIKMLEKRK

-665 YKKWVNSSNEDIQ
+665 YQKWQNSVNDEVKKASSE
-678 KAASTE
+678 E
-684 FATLLKG
+684 FAKLTEG
-691 GSSYKKF
+691 GKTYEEFLQRLHAKTSS
-698 LENLQSK
+698 LAQSDK
-705 ISLEP
+705 
-710 QNNQTVKQLSA
+710 TRAQLRA
-721 IRNELAEL
+721 IRNELVEVGKT
-729 SKVTVLDAF
+729 SVLEQF
-738 NESLQKEL
+738 NESLKIEF
-746 DGADSVLK
+746 DGAKNTLEQLRIIEEK
-754 RLDII
+754 R
-759 AQKRNELANDG
+759 KELANDG
-770 SDIDEDKK
+770 TSIDNEKK
-778 QTLDDA
+778 KILDDA
-784 EKNALQKQEE
+784 QKGVLQTQKE
-794 ETQKLLDDYASYLD
+794 ETATLLENYASYLD
-808 KKVKLDLEYNN
+808 KKTKLDLEYNN

-829 KSTDNQERKN
+829 KSTDDQERKS

-851 KEDSKGLGVE
+851 KEDSKSLGVE
-861 EYGRL
+861 EYERL

-881 TGYNVKRQ
+881 TDYNVKRQ

-898 EIDLVNAKTEHEREE
+898 EIGLANAKTEHEKEE
-913 FRKRI
+913 LQKRI

-1019 TAQKEITD
+1019 TAQEEIAE
-1027 SEQALQQIR
+1027 SEQALQWIR
-1036 AKGGAGTQAEEQAIA
+1036 AKGGAGTKAEEQAIA
-1051 RLNKAKDRYNR
+1051 RLNKAKDRYNK
-1062 KNKEVRQTEVEVQKQ
+1062 KNKEVRQTEIEVQKQ
-1077 VNNLCKSLVEIG
+1077 VNNLCKSLVDIG
-1089 GVIGGQAGEIVSII
+1089 GVIGGLAGEIVSII
-1103 GDIGSFVMNT
+1103 GDIGSFVVNT
-1113 IDSVK
+1113 IGSVK
-1118 AVAATGVQA
+1118 AVAATGAQA

-1136 ILAVISAAYQIASKI
+1136 ILAVISAAYQIASKSI
-1151 IGLFTEDDGTAAYES
+1151 ELFTEDDGTAAYES

-1204 IQLINKTAEAARTL
+1204 IQLINKTAEAARNL
-1218 GKQYLDSGASR
+1218 GRQYLDSGASR

-1246 SISSEAW
+1246 NISSEAW

-1260 KAHNISWGTLAGGRM
+1260 KAHNISWETIAGGRM

-1309 DILAADST
+1309 DILTADST
-1317 IKDTMAKFKES
+1317 IKDTMAKFNES

>member
-13 SVLDNEQMNSAVEET
+13 SVLNNEQMNSAVEET
-28 LRRVQGLSEATV
+28 LRRVQGLSDATV
-40 GGGRQMDKA
+40 EGGKHMDKA

-56 IRAALSQIGAACE
+56 IRAALRQIGAACE
-69 MHETEL
+69 IHETEL
-75 AKLEALYEKLGNE
+75 AKLEEQYEKLGNE

-108 AGIRGEIAVRKQAL
+108 AGIKGEIAVRKQAL

-135 AAKREESTR
+135 AAKREASTR
-144 QVEKSAEA
+144 QVEESAEA
-152 HQSLRTRI
+152 HQSLRARI
-160 RELREEMALYREAH
+160 RGLREEMALYREAH
-174 GDQTQ
+174 GDQT
-179 EYRNMS
+179 EDYRRMS

-212 QGIIQGLSGLSG
+212 QGVIQGLSGLSG

-252 VMAIAMGLQSLA
+252 VMAIAMGLQSVA

-271 AFQLVTLNGL
+271 AFHLVTLNGL

-307 AAQQAQSVATAQNTA
+307 AAQQAQSAATAQNTA

-334 AVAATAGAV
+334 AVAATAGSV

-352 RAVGA
+352 RAVGL
-357 AIMSIPGLG
+357 AIKSIPGLG
-366 WLIAAVAALG
+366 WLIAGVTALG
-376 VGISYFSNKA
+376 AGISYFSNKA
-386 KEAKEAQSKLVEQH
+386 KEAKKAQE
-400 YKTIG
+400 
-405 SINELSEKWKRLGSD
+405 ELSKAMIEGCYKPIGKIEELSAKYTMLGNNIKDKEKFIKDNKKSFEELGVSV
-420 LEGKKKLIKENQK
+420 KN
-433 AFEDYGVVVRDVADA
+433 VHDA
-448 ENLLVRNKT
+448 ENLLVRNKDA
-457 EFVNAQIA
+457 FVNAQMA
-465 KAQSLALLQ
+465 KARAMAYMQTAAEQVKKQLELQ
-474 SDQYQDAMKK
+474 AEIDAM
-484 SLKAQLAL
+484 SDTSSVYVQ
-492 QDATKEW
+492 TSSY
-499 NETVGK
+499 G
-505 RTGRKAST
+505 TGSYVQGRNT
-513 MEDFK
+513 
-518 YNAKDGKINRYTAP
+518 AKD
-532 NASLDMLKAM
+532 
-542 KDAKEAEFEMQKIYG
+542 
-557 ISEEFKKKH
+557 KKKKELAERQAETRKLYENAFKEEQ
-566 DKAMD
+566 KAAD
-571 SLNRAAIEKNKHT
+571 EYKRARIKQIDTEN
-584 VAGRKA
+584 
-590 LLEQELEDLKTQRG
+590 
-604 QLVATDTK
+604 VATS
-612 AIAEYDKR
+612 
-620 IKAKQAQIDK
+620 AQK
-630 LEPKSSTFSTSST
+630 LQNGKGE
-643 SSKSDK
+643 
-649 DPFVEQLEKRK
+649 DPFIKMLEKRK
-660 AEYER
+660 SEYER
-665 YKKWVNSSNEDIQ
+665 YQKWQNSVNDEVRKASSEEFE
-678 KAASTE
+678 KLTE
-684 FATLLKG
+684 G
-691 GSSYKKF
+691 GKTYEEF
-698 LENLQSK
+698 LEKLHTK
-705 ISLEP
+705 ISALA
-710 QNNQTVKQLSA
+710 QNDKTSAQLRA
-721 IRNELAEL
+721 IRNELVEVGKT
-729 SKVTVLDAF
+729 SVLEQF
-738 NESLQKEL
+738 NESLKIEF
-746 DGADSVLK
+746 DGAKNTLEQLRIIEEK
-754 RLDII
+754 R
-759 AQKRNELANDG
+759 KELANDG
-770 SDIDEDKK
+770 TSIDNEKK
-778 QTLDDA
+778 KILDDA
-784 EKNALQKQEE
+784 QKGVLQTQKE
-794 ETQKLLDDYASYLD
+794 ETATLLENYASYLD
-808 KKVKLDLEYNN
+808 KKIKLDLEYNN

-829 KSTDNQERKN
+829 KSTDDQERKN
-839 IDAAI
+839 IDAVI

-851 KEDSKGLGVE
+851 KEDSKSLGVE

-881 TGYNVKRQ
+881 TDYNVKRQ

-898 EIDLVNAKTEHEREE
+898 EIGLANAKTEHEKEE
-913 FRKRI
+913 LQKRI

-1019 TAQKEITD
+1019 TAQKEIAD

-1051 RLNKAKDRYNR
+1051 RLNKAKDRYNK
-1062 KNKEVRQTEVEVQKQ
+1062 KNKEVRQTEIEVQKQ
-1077 VNNLCKSLVEIG
+1077 VNNLCKSLVDIG

-1118 AVAATGVQA
+1118 AVAATGAQA

-1204 IQLINKTAEAARTL
+1204 IQLINKTAEAARNL
-1218 GKQYLDSGASR
+1218 GRQYLDSGASR

-1260 KAHNISWGTLAGGRM
+1260 KAHNISWETLAGGRM

-1309 DILAADST
+1309 DILTADST
-1317 IKDTMAKFKES
+1317 IKDTMARFNES

-1417 TGAVAA
+1417 TGAMAA

>member
-28 LRRVQGLSEATV
+28 LRRVQGLSDATV
-40 GGGRQMDKA
+40 GGGKQMDKA

-135 AAKREESTR
+135 AAKREASTR
-144 QVEKSAEA
+144 QVEESAEA
-152 HQSLRTRI
+152 HQSLRSRI

-174 GDQTQ
+174 GDQT
-179 EYRNMS
+179 EDYRRMS

-252 VMAIAMGLQSLA
+252 VMAIAMGLQSVA

-271 AFQLVTLNGL
+271 AFHLVTLNGL

-307 AAQQAQSVATAQNTA
+307 AAQQAQSAATAQNTA

-334 AVAATAGAV
+334 AVAATAGSV

-352 RAVGA
+352 RAVGL
-357 AIMSIPGLG
+357 AIKSIPGLG
-366 WLIAAVAALG
+366 WLIAGVTALG

-386 KEAKEAQSKLVEQH
+386 KEAKKAQE
-400 YKTIG
+400 
-405 SINELSEKWKRLGSD
+405 ELSKAMIEGCYKPIGKIEELSAKYTMLGNNIKDKEKFIKDNKKNFEELGVSV
-420 LEGKKKLIKENQK
+420 KN
-433 AFEDYGVVVRDVADA
+433 VHDA
-448 ENLLVRNKT
+448 ENLLVRNKDA
-457 EFVNAQIA
+457 FVNAQMA
-465 KAQSLALLQ
+465 KARAMAYMQTAAEQVKKQLELQ
-474 SDQYQDAMKK
+474 AEIDAM
-484 SLKAQLAL
+484 SDTSSVYVQ
-492 QDATKEW
+492 TSSY
-499 NETVGK
+499 G
-505 RTGRKAST
+505 TGAYVQGRNT
-513 MEDFK
+513 
-518 YNAKDGKINRYTAP
+518 AKD
-532 NASLDMLKAM
+532 
-542 KDAKEAEFEMQKIYG
+542 
-557 ISEEFKKKH
+557 KKKKELAERQAETRKLYENAFKEEQ
-566 DKAMD
+566 KAAD
-571 SLNRAAIEKNKHT
+571 EYKRA
-584 VAGRKA
+584 G
-590 LLEQELEDLKTQRG
+590 
-604 QLVATDTK
+604 
-612 AIAEYDKR
+612 
-620 IKAKQAQIDK
+620 IKQIDE
-630 LEPKSSTFSTSST
+630 EP
-643 SSKSDK
+643 SKKRKTAKKEK
-649 DPFVEQLEKRK
+649 DPFIEMLEKRK
-660 AEYER
+660 SEYDR
-665 YKKWVNSSNEDIQ
+665 YQKWQNSVNDEVKKASSKEFEEL
-678 KAASTE
+678 TE
-684 FATLLKG
+684 G
-691 GSSYKKF
+691 GKTYEEF
-698 LENLQSK
+698 LEKLHTK
-705 ISLEP
+705 ISTLA
-710 QNNQTVKQLSA
+710 QSDKTRAQLRA
-721 IRNELAEL
+721 IRNELVEVGKT
-729 SKVTVLDAF
+729 SVLEQF
-738 NESLQKEL
+738 NESLKIEF
-746 DGADSVLK
+746 DGAKNTLEQLRVIEEK
-754 RLDII
+754 R
-759 AQKRNELANDG
+759 KELANDG
-770 SDIDEDKK
+770 TSIDNEKK
-778 QTLDDA
+778 KILDDA
-784 EKNALQKQEE
+784 QKGVLQTQKE
-794 ETQKLLDDYASYLD
+794 ETATLLENYASYLD
-808 KKVKLDLEYNN
+808 KKTKLDLEYNN

-829 KSTDNQERKN
+829 KSTDDQERKS

-851 KEDSKGLGVE
+851 KEDSKSLGVE

-881 TGYNVKRQ
+881 TDYNVKRQ

-898 EIDLVNAKTEHEREE
+898 EIDLANAKTEHEKEE
-913 FRKRI
+913 IRKRI

-1051 RLNKAKDRYNR
+1051 RLNKAKDRYNK
-1062 KNKEVRQTEVEVQKQ
+1062 KNKEVRQTEIEVQKQ

-1089 GVIGGQAGEIVSII
+1089 GVIGGQAGEIVAII

-1118 AVAATGVQA
+1118 AVAATGAQA

-1151 IGLFTEDDGTAAYES
+1151 IGMFTEDDGTAAYES

-1204 IQLINKTAEAARTL
+1204 IQLINKTAEAARNL
-1218 GKQYLDSGASR
+1218 GRQYLDSGASR

-1260 KAHNISWGTLAGGRM
+1260 KAHNISWETLAGGRM

-1309 DILAADST
+1309 DILTADST
-1317 IKDTMAKFKES
+1317 IKDTMARFNES